1 MATLTQTL
9 TLKDKFSSSLNSINN
24 TIDRTIGKFSDL
36 DRRVKKMTQ
45 TATIK
50 VKADMPK
57 NLTAPKAS
65 SPVTPKPVA
74 PKASSP
80 VTPKPVAPKASSPVT
95 PKLPST
101 GPLVGGLGAATSML
115 GRMTSISRALNFMV
129 AIQALRQMA
138 NLMSG
143 LIKSGDEYIQTMAR
157 LKTIEDGSK
166 TGQELQDSIMAAAQ
180 RSRTGFGIMADSVA
194 KLRSQAGEA
203 FKSNDE
209 AIAFAE
215 QLNKLYKIGGASLE
229 QQKAGTLQITQ
240 ALASGVLRGDEF
252 NSMMENAPL
261 VAQKLARHL
270 GVSVGQLRGMAKDGQ
285 LTGDIL
291 KSALLGS
298 AVETNAEFAKMPMT
312 FSDMMTQVGNVAS
325 YAFQPLIQAWQEF
338 INSTAGQNFMAGLE
352 TAMFAIGQIA
362 LWLFHLFVAGWNWV
376 TENINIVMTA
386 LTLLAAVAL
395 IAGVAMFVAGLMAGA
410 PWALL
415 MLILIGVIGIALLIG
430 MALNAM
436 GISFLDVAAAIVA
449 AFVFV
454 GTVVYDI
461 IMFVINLVM
470 YMIAPIVNLFIGIYN
485 IGVAIAEFLRNVF
498 KHPIYSIRKL
508 FYNLIRTVL
517 DYFATFVDGVVNV
530 AQSIGNAFIAGAN
543 IAIKAINWIID
554 ALNKIPGVNLG
565 KVGEMSYMSNDGS
578 FANGIRAMGEM
589 FNPGEAPDDYESFDG
604 MRANMMTPGGLWDG
618 MKNPFSTA
626 GNAFS
631 GTKAFGQGIGD
642 AMQGFADKMKGQ
654 DELASKFD
662 QMNQTPAGA
671 GAPSGGAG
679 GLGDKLGKGKNI
691 GNVGKIEDEVKLKD
705 EDIKMMRDVAERK
718 YIIDY
723 QVLTPQVSV
732 NYESKNSATEQD
744 INDLVGKIEEKIIGL
759 VDSDLGIA

>member
-1 MATLTQTL
+1 MTTLMQTL
-9 TLKDKFSSSLNSINN
+9 ALRDNFSSPLNRINS
-24 TIDRTIGKFSDL
+24 TINRTIAKFGEL

-57 NLTAPKAS
+57 NLTAPKATS
-65 SPVTPKPVA
+65 PVA
-74 PKASSP
+74 PKMA
-80 VTPKPVAPKASSPVT
+80 TPIA
-95 PKLPST
+95 PKLPSA
-101 GPLVGGLGAATSML
+101 GPLVGGLGVATSML

-143 LIKSGDEYIQTMAR
+143 LIKSGDDYIQTMAR

-180 RSRTGFGIMADSVA
+180 RSRTGFGIMADSVD
-194 KLRSQAGEA
+194 KLRLQAGEA

-312 FSDMMTQVGNVAS
+312 FADMMTQVGNVAS

-362 LWLFHLFVAGWNWV
+362 MWLFNLFVAGWDWV
-376 TENINIVMTA
+376 TEHANFVITAFEILATVGIIAGLAVAAAWAIANWQILLIIAIVIAIATA
-386 LTLLAAVAL
+386 LSEL
-395 IAGVAMFVAGLMAGA
+395 
-410 PWALL
+410 
-415 MLILIGVIGIALLIG
+415 
-430 MALNAM
+430 
-436 GISFLDVAAAIVA
+436 GISFVDVAA
-449 AFVFV
+449 
-454 GTVVYDI
+454 TI
-461 IMFVINLVM
+461 ISMFVYIGETVYNVILF
-470 YMIAPIVNLFIGIYN
+470 IINLFIFLGSVIINVFIGIWN
-485 IGVAIAEFLRNVF
+485 AVITVAEAIANTFLMAVWAV
-498 KHPIYSIRKL
+498 KKA
-508 FYNLIRTVL
+508 
-517 DYFATFVDGVVNV
+517 FATLAKAVLGAFASVADGAANV
-530 AQSIGNAFIAGAN
+530 ATAIGNAFIAGAN
-543 IAIKAINWIID
+543 MAIKAINWIIK
-554 ALNKIPGVNLG
+554 ALNKIPGVKLG
-565 KVGEMSYMSNDGS
+565 TVGQIGAMSYNGGLGNSIRGLADGLDPGSAPEKVS
-578 FANGIRAMGEM
+578 FA
-589 FNPGEAPDDYESFDG
+589 
-604 MRANMMTPGGLWDG
+604 G
-618 MKNPFSTA
+618 MKGKSLELHNPTEGLKNPMLDSMA
-626 GNAFS
+626 AYQ
-631 GTKAFGQGIGD
+631 GTKNFFNGIGD

-732 NYESKNSATEQD
+732 KYESKNSATEQD
-744 INDLVGKIEEKIIGL
+744 IDDLVDRIEEKIVGL

>member
-1 MATLTQTL
+1 MATP
-9 TLKDKFSSSLNSINN
+9 I
-24 TIDRTIGKFSDL
+24 
-36 DRRVKKMTQ
+36 
-45 TATIK
+45 A
-50 VKADMPK
+50 
-57 NLTAPKAS
+57 
-65 SPVTPKPVA
+65 
-74 PKASSP
+74 
-80 VTPKPVAPKASSPVT
+80 

-101 GPLVGGLGAATSML
+101 GPLVGGLGVATSML

-143 LIKSGDEYIQTMAR
+143 LIKSGDDYIQTMAR

-312 FSDMMTQVGNVAS
+312 FADMMTQVGNVAS

-362 LWLFHLFVAGWNWV
+362 MWLFNLFVAGWNWV
-376 TENINIVMTA
+376 TEHANFVITAFELLATVGVIAGLAVAAAWAIANWQILLIIAIVIAIATA
-386 LTLLAAVAL
+386 LSELGISFVDVAATIISMFVYIGETVYNVILFIINLFIFLGSLIINVFIGIWNAVITVAEAIANTFLMAVWAVKKAFATLAKAVLGAFAAVAD
-395 IAGVAMFVAGLMAGA
+395 GA
-410 PWALL
+410 A
-415 MLILIGVIGIALLIG
+415 
-430 MALNAM
+430 
-436 GISFLDVAAAIVA
+436 
-449 AFVFV
+449 
-454 GTVVYDI
+454 
-461 IMFVINLVM
+461 
-470 YMIAPIVNLFIGIYN
+470 
-485 IGVAIAEFLRNVF
+485 
-498 KHPIYSIRKL
+498 
-508 FYNLIRTVL
+508 
-517 DYFATFVDGVVNV
+517 NV
-530 AQSIGNAFIAGAN
+530 ATAIGNAFIAGAN
-543 IAIKAINWIID
+543 MAIKAINWIIK

-565 KVGEMSYMSNDGS
+565 TVGEIGTMSYNGGLGSSIRGLADGLDPGSAPEKVS
-578 FANGIRAMGEM
+578 FA
-589 FNPGEAPDDYESFDG
+589 
-604 MRANMMTPGGLWDG
+604 G
-618 MKNPFSTA
+618 MKGKGLELHNPTEGLKNPLLDSATA
-626 GNAFS
+626 YQK
-631 GTKAFGQGIGD
+631 TKNFFNGIGD
-642 AMQGFADKMKGQ
+642 AMKGFGDKMKQQ

-662 QMNQTPAGA
+662 KMNQTPAGA

-679 GLGDKLGKGKNI
+679 GLSDKLGKGKNI

-732 NYESKNSATEQD
+732 KYESKNSATEQD
-744 INDLVGKIEEKIIGL
+744 IDDLVDRIEEKIVGL

>member
-1 MATLTQTL
+1 MTTLMQTL
-9 TLKDKFSSSLNSINN
+9 ALRDNFSSPLNRINS
-24 TIDRTIGKFSDL
+24 TINRTIAKFGEL

-57 NLTAPKAS
+57 NFTAPKATS
-65 SPVTPKPVA
+65 PVA
-74 PKASSP
+74 PKMA
-80 VTPKPVAPKASSPVT
+80 TPIA

-101 GPLVGGLGAATSML
+101 GPLVGGLGVATSML

-157 LKTIEDGSK
+157 LKTIEDGTK

-270 GVSVGQLRGMAKDGQ
+270 GVSVGQLRAMAKDGQ

-312 FSDMMTQVGNVAS
+312 FADMMTQVGNVAS

-362 LWLFHLFVAGWNWV
+362 MWLFNLFVAGWNWV
-376 TENINIVMTA
+376 TENINFVITA
-386 LTLLAAVAL
+386 FEVLATVGVIAGLAVAAAWAIANWQILL
-395 IAGVAMFVAGLMAGA
+395 I
-410 PWALL
+410 
-415 MLILIGVIGIALLIG
+415 IGIVIAIAAALSE
-430 MALNAM
+430 M
-436 GISFLDVAAAIVA
+436 GISFVDVAATIISM
-449 AFVFV
+449 FVYI
-454 GTVVYDI
+454 GETVYNFI
-461 IMFVINLVM
+461 LFVINLFILLGSIIINV
-470 YMIAPIVNLFIGIYN
+470 FIGIWN
-485 IGVAIAEFLRNVF
+485 AVITVAEAIANTFLAAVWAV
-498 KHPIYSIRKL
+498 KKA
-508 FYNLIRTVL
+508 
-517 DYFATFVDGVVNV
+517 FATLAKAVLGAFAAVADGAANV
-530 AQSIGNAFIAGAN
+530 ATAIGNAFIAGAN
-543 IAIKAINWIID
+543 MAIKAINWIIK
-554 ALNKIPGVNLG
+554 ALNKIPGVKLG
-565 KVGEMSYMSNDGS
+565 TVGEIGAMSYN
-578 FANGIRAMGEM
+578 
-589 FNPGEAPDDYESFDG
+589 
-604 MRANMMTPGGLWDG
+604 GGLGNSIRGLADG
-618 MKNPFSTA
+618 LDPGAAPEKVSFGGLKGKELELHNPTEGLKNPMLDSMA
-626 GNAFS
+626 AYQ
-631 GTKAFGQGIGD
+631 GTKNFFNGIGD
-642 AMQGFADKMKGQ
+642 AMKGFGDKMKKQ

-732 NYESKNSATEQD
+732 KYESKNSATEQD
-744 INDLVGKIEEKIIGL
+744 IDDLVDRIEEKIVGL

>member
-1 MATLTQTL
+1 MTTLMQTL
-9 TLKDKFSSSLNSINN
+9 ALRDNFSSPLNRINS
-24 TIDRTIGKFSDL
+24 TINRTIAKFGEL

-57 NLTAPKAS
+57 NFTAPKATS
-65 SPVTPKPVA
+65 PVA
-74 PKASSP
+74 PKM
-80 VTPKPVAPKASSPVT
+80 APPIA

-143 LIKSGDEYIQTMAR
+143 LIKSGDDYIQTMAR

-312 FSDMMTQVGNVAS
+312 FADMMTQVGNVAT

-362 LWLFHLFVAGWNWV
+362 MWLFNLFVAGWNWV
-376 TENINIVMTA
+376 TENINFVITAFELLATVGVIAGLAVAAAWAIANWQILLIIAIVIAIATA
-386 LTLLAAVAL
+386 LSEL
-395 IAGVAMFVAGLMAGA
+395 
-410 PWALL
+410 
-415 MLILIGVIGIALLIG
+415 
-430 MALNAM
+430 
-436 GISFLDVAAAIVA
+436 GISFVDVAA
-449 AFVFV
+449 
-454 GTVVYDI
+454 TI
-461 IMFVINLVM
+461 ISMFVYIGETVYNVILF
-470 YMIAPIVNLFIGIYN
+470 IINLFIFLGSLIINVFIGIWN
-485 IGVAIAEFLRNVF
+485 AVITVAEAIANTFLMAVWAV
-498 KHPIYSIRKL
+498 KKA
-508 FYNLIRTVL
+508 
-517 DYFATFVDGVVNV
+517 FATFAKAVLGAFAVVADGAANV
-530 AQSIGNAFIAGAN
+530 ATAIGNAFIAGAN
-543 IAIKAINWIID
+543 MAIKAINWIIK
-554 ALNKIPGVNLG
+554 AINKIPGAPKIG
-565 KVGEMSYMSNDGS
+565 EVGEIGAMSYNGGLGSSIRGLADGLDPGSAPEKVS
-578 FANGIRAMGEM
+578 FA
-589 FNPGEAPDDYESFDG
+589 
-604 MRANMMTPGGLWDG
+604 G
-618 MKNPFSTA
+618 MKGKSLELHNPTEGLKNPMLDSMA
-626 GNAFS
+626 AYQ
-631 GTKAFGQGIGD
+631 GTKNFFNAIGD
-642 AMQGFADKMKGQ
+642 AMKGFGDKMKKQ

-662 QMNQTPAGA
+662 QANQTPAGA
-671 GAPSGGAG
+671 GAPEGGG
-679 GLGDKLGKGKNI
+679 GGGKGLGDKLGKGKNI

-732 NYESKNSATEQD
+732 KYESKNSATEQD
-744 INDLVGKIEEKIIGL
+744 IDDLVDRIEEKIVGL

>member
-24 TIDRTIGKFSDL
+24 TIDRTIGKFSEL

-57 NLTAPKAS
+57 NLTAPKATS
-65 SPVTPKPVA
+65 PVA
-74 PKASSP
+74 PKMA
-80 VTPKPVAPKASSPVT
+80 TPIA

-101 GPLVGGLGAATSML
+101 GPLVGGLGVATSML

-166 TGQELQDSIMAAAQ
+166 TGQELQDGIMAAAQ

-270 GVSVGQLRGMAKDGQ
+270 GVSVGQLRAMAKDGQ
-285 LTGDIL
+285 LTGDTL
-291 KSALLGS
+291 KNALLGS

-312 FSDMMTQVGNVAS
+312 FADMMTQVGNVAS

-362 LWLFHLFVAGWNWV
+362 LWLFNLFVAGWNWV

-386 LTLLAAVAL
+386 LILLSAVAL

-410 PWALL
+410 PWAWL

-430 MALNAM
+430 TALNAM

-454 GTVVYDI
+454 GTIVYDI

-470 YMIAPIVNLFIGIYN
+470 YMIAPIVNFFIAIYN

-508 FYNLIRTVL
+508 FYNLVRTVL
-517 DYFATFVDGVVNV
+517 DYFASFVDGVVNV

-565 KVGEMSYMSNDGS
+565 KVGEMGYMSNDGS

-631 GTKAFGQGIGD
+631 GTKAFGQGVGD

-732 NYESKNSATEQD
+732 KYESKNSATEQD
-744 INDLVGKIEEKIIGL
+744 INDLVGKIEEKIVGL

>member
-1 MATLTQTL
+1 MTTLMQTL
-9 TLKDKFSSSLNSINN
+9 ALRDNFSSPLNRINS
-24 TIDRTIGKFSDL
+24 TINRTIAKFGEL

-57 NLTAPKAS
+57 NFTAPKAT
-65 SPVTPKPVA
+65 SPVVPKMA
-74 PKASSP
+74 PPIA
-80 VTPKPVAPKASSPVT
+80 

-143 LIKSGDEYIQTMAR
+143 LIKSGDDYIQTMAR

-194 KLRSQAGEA
+194 KLRLQAGEA

-270 GVSVGQLRGMAKDGQ
+270 GVSVGQLRAMAKDGQ
-285 LTGDIL
+285 LTGDTL
-291 KSALLGS
+291 KNALLGS

-312 FSDMMTQVGNVAS
+312 FADMMTQVGNVAS

-362 LWLFHLFVAGWNWV
+362 LWLFNLFVAGWDWV
-376 TENINIVMTA
+376 TEHANFVITAFEVLATVGVIAGLAVAAAWAIAYWQILLIIAIVIAIAAALSELGISFVDVAATIISMFVYIGETVYNVILFIINLFIFLGSVIINVFIGIWNAVITVAEAIANTFLMA
-386 LTLLAAVAL
+386 VWAVKKAFANLAKAVLGAFAAVAD
-395 IAGVAMFVAGLMAGA
+395 GA
-410 PWALL
+410 A
-415 MLILIGVIGIALLIG
+415 
-430 MALNAM
+430 
-436 GISFLDVAAAIVA
+436 
-449 AFVFV
+449 
-454 GTVVYDI
+454 
-461 IMFVINLVM
+461 
-470 YMIAPIVNLFIGIYN
+470 
-485 IGVAIAEFLRNVF
+485 
-498 KHPIYSIRKL
+498 
-508 FYNLIRTVL
+508 
-517 DYFATFVDGVVNV
+517 NV
-530 AQSIGNAFIAGAN
+530 ATAIGNAFIAGAN
-543 IAIKAINWIID
+543 MAIKAINWIIK
-554 ALNKIPGVNLG
+554 AINKIPGAPKIG
-565 KVGEMSYMSNDGS
+565 EVGEIGAMSYNGGLGNSIRGLADGLDPGFAPEKVS
-578 FANGIRAMGEM
+578 FA
-589 FNPGEAPDDYESFDG
+589 
-604 MRANMMTPGGLWDG
+604 G
-618 MKNPFSTA
+618 MKGLELHNPTEGLKNPLLDSA
-626 GNAFS
+626 AAYQ
-631 GTKAFGQGIGD
+631 GTKNFFNGIGD
-642 AMQGFADKMKGQ
+642 AMKGFGDKMKKQ

-662 QMNQTPAGA
+662 QANQTPAGA

-744 INDLVGKIEEKIIGL
+744 INDLVGKIEDKIVGL
-759 VDSDLGIA
+759 VNSDLGIA

>member
-1 MATLTQTL
+1 MTTLMQTL
-9 TLKDKFSSSLNSINN
+9 ALRDNFSNPLNRINS
-24 TIDRTIGKFSDL
+24 TINRTIAKFGEL

-57 NLTAPKAS
+57 NLTAPKVS
-65 SPVTPKPVA
+65 SPVA
-74 PKASSP
+74 PKMA
-80 VTPKPVAPKASSPVT
+80 TPIA
-95 PKLPST
+95 PKLPSP
-101 GPLVGGLGAATSML
+101 GPLVGGLGVATSML

-143 LIKSGDEYIQTMAR
+143 LIKSGDDYIQTMAR

-194 KLRSQAGEA
+194 KLRSQAREA

-312 FSDMMTQVGNVAS
+312 FADMMTQVGNVAS

-362 LWLFHLFVAGWNWV
+362 LWLFNLFVAGWNWV
-376 TENINIVMTA
+376 TEHANFVITAFELLATVGVIAGLAVAAAWAIANWQILLIIAIVIAIAGALSELGISFVDVAATIISMFVYIGETVYNVILFIINLFIFLGSVIINVFIGIWNAVITVAEAIANTFLMA
-386 LTLLAAVAL
+386 VWAVKKAFATLAKAVLGAFAAVAD
-395 IAGVAMFVAGLMAGA
+395 GA
-410 PWALL
+410 A
-415 MLILIGVIGIALLIG
+415 
-430 MALNAM
+430 
-436 GISFLDVAAAIVA
+436 
-449 AFVFV
+449 
-454 GTVVYDI
+454 
-461 IMFVINLVM
+461 
-470 YMIAPIVNLFIGIYN
+470 
-485 IGVAIAEFLRNVF
+485 
-498 KHPIYSIRKL
+498 
-508 FYNLIRTVL
+508 
-517 DYFATFVDGVVNV
+517 NV
-530 AQSIGNAFIAGAN
+530 ATAIGNAFIAGAN
-543 IAIKAINWIID
+543 MAIKAINWIIK
-554 ALNKIPGVNLG
+554 AINKIPGAPKIG
-565 KVGEMSYMSNDGS
+565 EVGQIGAMSYNGGLGNSIRGLADGLDPGSAPEKVS
-578 FANGIRAMGEM
+578 FA
-589 FNPGEAPDDYESFDG
+589 
-604 MRANMMTPGGLWDG
+604 G
-618 MKNPFSTA
+618 MKGKGLELHNPTEGLKNPLLDSVA
-626 GNAFS
+626 AYQ
-631 GTKAFGQGIGD
+631 GTKNFFNGIGD
-642 AMQGFADKMKGQ
+642 AMKGFGDKMKKQ

-662 QMNQTPAGA
+662 QMNQTPTGA

>member
-1 MATLTQTL
+1 MTTLMQTL
-9 TLKDKFSSSLNSINN
+9 ALRDNFSSPLNRINS
-24 TIDRTIGKFSDL
+24 TINRTIAKFGEL

-57 NLTAPKAS
+57 NFTAPKAT
-65 SPVTPKPVA
+65 SPVVPKMA
-74 PKASSP
+74 PPIA
-80 VTPKPVAPKASSPVT
+80 

-143 LIKSGDEYIQTMAR
+143 LIKSGDDYIQTMAR

-312 FSDMMTQVGNVAS
+312 FADMMTQVGNVAT

-352 TAMFAIGQIA
+352 TAMFATGQIA
-362 LWLFHLFVAGWNWV
+362 LWLFNLFVTGWDWV
-376 TENINIVMTA
+376 TEHANFVITAFEVLATVGVIAGLAVAAAWAIANWQILLIIAIVIAIAAALSELGISFVDVAATIISMFVYIGETVYNVILFIINLFIFLGSLIINVFIGIWNAVITVAEAIANTFLMA
-386 LTLLAAVAL
+386 VWAVKKAFATLAKAVLGAFAAVAD
-395 IAGVAMFVAGLMAGA
+395 GA
-410 PWALL
+410 A
-415 MLILIGVIGIALLIG
+415 
-430 MALNAM
+430 
-436 GISFLDVAAAIVA
+436 
-449 AFVFV
+449 
-454 GTVVYDI
+454 
-461 IMFVINLVM
+461 
-470 YMIAPIVNLFIGIYN
+470 
-485 IGVAIAEFLRNVF
+485 
-498 KHPIYSIRKL
+498 
-508 FYNLIRTVL
+508 
-517 DYFATFVDGVVNV
+517 NV
-530 AQSIGNAFIAGAN
+530 ATAIGNAFIAGAN
-543 IAIKAINWIID
+543 MAIKAINWIIK
-554 ALNKIPGVNLG
+554 ALNKIPGVKLG
-565 KVGEMSYMSNDGS
+565 TVGEIGAMSYNGGLGNSIRGLADGLDPGSAPEKVS
-578 FANGIRAMGEM
+578 FA
-589 FNPGEAPDDYESFDG
+589 
-604 MRANMMTPGGLWDG
+604 G
-618 MKNPFSTA
+618 MKGKGLELHNPTEGLKNPLLDSA
-626 GNAFS
+626 VAYQ
-631 GTKAFGQGIGD
+631 GTKNFFNGIGD
-642 AMQGFADKMKGQ
+642 AMKGFGDKMKKQ

-732 NYESKNSATEQD
+732 KYESKNSATEQD
-744 INDLVGKIEEKIIGL
+744 IDDLVDRIEEKIVGL

>member
-1 MATLTQTL
+1 MTTLMQTL
-9 TLKDKFSSSLNSINN
+9 ALRDNFSSPLNRINS
-24 TIDRTIGKFSDL
+24 TINRTIAKFGEL

-57 NLTAPKAS
+57 NFTAPKATS
-65 SPVTPKPVA
+65 PVA
-74 PKASSP
+74 PKM
-80 VTPKPVAPKASSPVT
+80 APPIA

-143 LIKSGDEYIQTMAR
+143 LIKSGDDYIQTMAR

-312 FSDMMTQVGNVAS
+312 FADMMTQVGNVAS

-362 LWLFHLFVAGWNWV
+362 LWLFNLFVAGWDWV
-376 TENINIVMTA
+376 TEHANFVITAFEILATVGVIAGLAVAAAWAIANWQILLIIAIVIAIAAALSELGISFVDVAATIISMFVYIGETVYNVILFIINLFIFLGSLIINVFIGIWNAVITVAEAIANTFLMA
-386 LTLLAAVAL
+386 VWAVKKAFATLAKAVLGAFAAVAD
-395 IAGVAMFVAGLMAGA
+395 GA
-410 PWALL
+410 A
-415 MLILIGVIGIALLIG
+415 
-430 MALNAM
+430 
-436 GISFLDVAAAIVA
+436 
-449 AFVFV
+449 
-454 GTVVYDI
+454 
-461 IMFVINLVM
+461 
-470 YMIAPIVNLFIGIYN
+470 
-485 IGVAIAEFLRNVF
+485 
-498 KHPIYSIRKL
+498 
-508 FYNLIRTVL
+508 
-517 DYFATFVDGVVNV
+517 NV
-530 AQSIGNAFIAGAN
+530 AKSIGNAFIAGAN
-543 IAIKAINWIID
+543 MAIKAINWIIK

-565 KVGEMSYMSNDGS
+565 TVGEIGAMSYNGGLGSSIRGLADGLDPGSAPEKVS
-578 FANGIRAMGEM
+578 FA
-589 FNPGEAPDDYESFDG
+589 
-604 MRANMMTPGGLWDG
+604 G
-618 MKNPFSTA
+618 MKGKGLELHNPTEGLKNPLLDSATA
-626 GNAFS
+626 YQ
-631 GTKAFGQGIGD
+631 GTKNFFNGIGD
-642 AMQGFADKMKGQ
+642 AMKGFGDKMKKQ

-662 QMNQTPAGA
+662 QMNQTPTGA

-744 INDLVGKIEEKIIGL
+744 INELVGKIEEKIIGL

>member
-65 SPVTPKPVA
+65 SPVA
-74 PKASSP
+74 PKTA
-80 VTPKPVAPKASSPVT
+80 TPAA

-101 GPLVGGLGAATSML
+101 GPLVGGLGVATSML
-115 GRMTSISRALNFMV
+115 GRMVSISRALNFMV

-143 LIKSGDEYIQTMAR
+143 LIKSGDDYIQTMAR
-157 LKTIEDGSK
+157 LKTIEDGTR
-166 TGQELQDSIMAAAQ
+166 TGQELKDGIMAAAQ

-270 GVSVGQLRGMAKDGQ
+270 GVSVGQLRAMAKDGQ

-291 KSALLGS
+291 KSTLLGS

-312 FSDMMTQVGNVAS
+312 FADMMTQVGNVAS

-362 LWLFHLFVAGWNWV
+362 LWLFNLFVAGWNWV
-376 TENINIVMTA
+376 TENIDFVITA
-386 LTLLAAVAL
+386 LELLATVAAW
-395 IAGVAMFVAGLMAGA
+395 AGYVAFVA
-410 PWALL
+410 WALANWPLLL
-415 MLILIGVIGIALLIG
+415 MIGIVLLISKVL
-430 MALNAM
+430 ADM
-436 GISFLDVAAAIVA
+436 GVSFADVAA
-449 AFVFV
+449 
-454 GTVVYDI
+454 TI
-461 IMFVINLVM
+461 IMMIVYIAEAAYNNIQFVINLFV
-470 YMIAPIVNLFIGIYN
+470 
-485 IGVAIAEFLRNVF
+485 FLGSVVINVF
-498 KHPIYSIRKL
+498 TWLHNAGIDVSDAIG
-508 FYNLIRTVL
+508 N
-517 DYFATFVDGVVNV
+517 TFVAVVWAIKKAFYDFAKGVLNGFAKVADGAANV
-530 AQSIGNAFIAGAN
+530 AKEIGNAFIAGAN
-543 IAIKAINWIID
+543 KAIKAINWIIK

-565 KVGEMSYMSNDGS
+565 TVGEIGAMSYN
-578 FANGIRAMGEM
+578 
-589 FNPGEAPDDYESFDG
+589 
-604 MRANMMTPGGLWDG
+604 GGLGNSIRGLADG
-618 MKNPFSTA
+618 LDPGPVPVKASFGGIKRKGLELHNPTEGLKDPMIDSVAAYQKTKNFF
-626 GNAFS
+626 N
-631 GTKAFGQGIGD
+631 GIGD
-642 AMQGFADKMKGQ
+642 AMKGFGDKMKQQ

-662 QMNQTPAGA
+662 QANQTPAGA
-671 GAPSGGAG
+671 GAPDGGG
-679 GLGDKLGKGKNI
+679 KGLGDKLGKGKNI

-723 QVLTPQVSV
+723 QVLIPQVSV

-744 INDLVGKIEEKIIGL
+744 IDDLVDRIEEKIVGL

>member
-1 MATLTQTL
+1 MTTLMQTL
-9 TLKDKFSSSLNSINN
+9 ALRDNFSSPLNRINN
-24 TIDRTIGKFSDL
+24 TINRTIAKFGEL

-50 VKADMPK
+50 VKADMP
-57 NLTAPKAS
+57 NNFTAPKAT
-65 SPVTPKPVA
+65 SPVVPKMA
-74 PKASSP
+74 PPIA
-80 VTPKPVAPKASSPVT
+80 

-143 LIKSGDEYIQTMAR
+143 LIKSGDDYIQTMAR

-270 GVSVGQLRGMAKDGQ
+270 GVSVGQLRAMAKDGQ
-285 LTGDIL
+285 LTGDTL
-291 KSALLGS
+291 KNALLGS

-312 FSDMMTQVGNVAS
+312 FADMMTQVGNVAT

-362 LWLFHLFVAGWNWV
+362 MWLFNLFVAGWDWV
-376 TENINIVMTA
+376 TEHANFVITAFELLATVGVIAGLAVAAAWAIANWQILLIIAIVIAIAAALSELGISFVDVAATIISMFVYIGETVYNVILFIINLFIFLGSLIINVFIGIWNAVITVAEAIANTFLMA
-386 LTLLAAVAL
+386 VWAVKKAFATLAKAVLGAFAAVAD
-395 IAGVAMFVAGLMAGA
+395 GA
-410 PWALL
+410 A
-415 MLILIGVIGIALLIG
+415 
-430 MALNAM
+430 
-436 GISFLDVAAAIVA
+436 
-449 AFVFV
+449 
-454 GTVVYDI
+454 
-461 IMFVINLVM
+461 
-470 YMIAPIVNLFIGIYN
+470 
-485 IGVAIAEFLRNVF
+485 
-498 KHPIYSIRKL
+498 
-508 FYNLIRTVL
+508 
-517 DYFATFVDGVVNV
+517 NV
-530 AQSIGNAFIAGAN
+530 ATAIGNAFIAGAN
-543 IAIKAINWIID
+543 MAIKAINWIIK
-554 ALNKIPGVNLG
+554 AINKIPGAPKIG
-565 KVGEMSYMSNDGS
+565 EVGEIGAMSYNGGLGNSIRGLADGLDPGAAPEKVS
-578 FANGIRAMGEM
+578 FA
-589 FNPGEAPDDYESFDG
+589 
-604 MRANMMTPGGLWDG
+604 G
-618 MKNPFSTA
+618 MKGKSLELHNPTEGLKNPMLDSMA
-626 GNAFS
+626 AYQ
-631 GTKAFGQGIGD
+631 GTKNFFNGIGD
-642 AMQGFADKMKGQ
+642 AMKGFGDKMKKQ

-662 QMNQTPAGA
+662 QANQTPAGA
-671 GAPSGGAG
+671 GAPDGGG
-679 GLGDKLGKGKNI
+679 GGGKGLGDKLGKGKNI

-718 YIIDY
+718 FIIDY

-732 NYESKNSATEQD
+732 KYESKNSATEQD
-744 INDLVGKIEEKIIGL
+744 IDDLVDRIEEKIVGL

>member
-1 MATLTQTL
+1 MATLMQTL
-9 TLKDKFSSSLNSINN
+9 ALRDNFSSPLNRINS
-24 TIDRTIGKFSDL
+24 TINRTIAKFGEL

-57 NLTAPKAS
+57 NFTAPKATS
-65 SPVTPKPVA
+65 PVA
-74 PKASSP
+74 PKMA
-80 VTPKPVAPKASSPVT
+80 TPIA

-101 GPLVGGLGAATSML
+101 GPLVGGLGVATSML

-143 LIKSGDEYIQTMAR
+143 LIKSGDDYIQTMAR

-270 GVSVGQLRGMAKDGQ
+270 GVSVGQLRAMAKDGQ

-312 FSDMMTQVGNVAS
+312 FADMMTQVGNVAS

-362 LWLFHLFVAGWNWV
+362 LWLFNLFVAGWNWV
-376 TENINIVMTA
+376 TENINFVITA
-386 LTLLAAVAL
+386 LIMVATVATIVGIAIF
-395 IAGVAMFVAGLMAGA
+395 IAGMIAQA
-410 PWALL
+410 PWALVYL
-415 MLILIGVIGIALLIG
+415 VMIGIIAVALLIAT
-430 MALNAM
+430 ALNAM

-454 GTVVYDI
+454 GTIVYDI

-470 YMIAPIVNLFIGIYN
+470 YMIAPIVNLFIAIYN
-485 IGVAIAEFLRNVF
+485 IGLAVAEFLRNVF

-508 FYNLIRTVL
+508 FYNLVRTVL
-517 DYFATFVDGVVNV
+517 DYFASFVDGVVNV

-543 IAIKAINWIID
+543 MAIKAINWIID

-565 KVGEMSYMSNDGS
+565 KVGEMGYMSNDGS

-604 MRANMMTPGGLWDG
+604 MRANMITPGSLWDG
-618 MKNPFSTA
+618 MANPFSTA

-631 GTKAFGQGIGD
+631 GTKAFGQGVGD

-662 QMNQTPAGA
+662 QMNQTPSGA
-671 GAPSGGAG
+671 GVPSGGAG

>member
-1 MATLTQTL
+1 MTTLMQTL
-9 TLKDKFSSSLNSINN
+9 ALRDNFSSPLNRINS
-24 TIDRTIGKFSDL
+24 TINRTIAKFGEL

-57 NLTAPKAS
+57 NFTAPKAT
-65 SPVTPKPVA
+65 SPVVPKMA
-74 PKASSP
+74 PPIA
-80 VTPKPVAPKASSPVT
+80 

-143 LIKSGDEYIQTMAR
+143 LIKSGDDYIQTMAR

-312 FSDMMTQVGNVAS
+312 FADMMTQVGNVAS

-362 LWLFHLFVAGWNWV
+362 LWLFNLFVAGWDWV
-376 TENINIVMTA
+376 TEHANFVIIAFENLATVGVIAGLAVAAAWAIANWQILLIIAIVIAIAAALSELGISFVDVAATIISMFVYIGETVYNVILFIINLFIFLGSLIINVFIGIWNAVITVAEAIANTFLMA
-386 LTLLAAVAL
+386 VWAVKKAFATLAKAVLGAFAAVAD
-395 IAGVAMFVAGLMAGA
+395 GA
-410 PWALL
+410 A
-415 MLILIGVIGIALLIG
+415 
-430 MALNAM
+430 
-436 GISFLDVAAAIVA
+436 
-449 AFVFV
+449 
-454 GTVVYDI
+454 
-461 IMFVINLVM
+461 
-470 YMIAPIVNLFIGIYN
+470 
-485 IGVAIAEFLRNVF
+485 
-498 KHPIYSIRKL
+498 
-508 FYNLIRTVL
+508 
-517 DYFATFVDGVVNV
+517 NV
-530 AQSIGNAFIAGAN
+530 ATAIGNAFIAGAN
-543 IAIKAINWIID
+543 MAIKAINWIIK
-554 ALNKIPGVNLG
+554 ALNKIPGVKLG
-565 KVGEMSYMSNDGS
+565 TVGEIGAMSYNGGLGNSIRGLADGLDPGSAPEKVS
-578 FANGIRAMGEM
+578 FA
-589 FNPGEAPDDYESFDG
+589 
-604 MRANMMTPGGLWDG
+604 G
-618 MKNPFSTA
+618 MKGKGLELHNPTEGLKNPLLDSA
-626 GNAFS
+626 AAYQ
-631 GTKAFGQGIGD
+631 GTKNFFNGIGD
-642 AMQGFADKMKGQ
+642 AMKGFGDKMKKQ

-671 GAPSGGAG
+671 GAPDGGG
-679 GLGDKLGKGKNI
+679 GGGKGLGDKLGKGKNI

-732 NYESKNSATEQD
+732 KYESKNSATEQD
-744 INDLVGKIEEKIIGL
+744 IDDLVDRIEEKIVGL

>member
-1 MATLTQTL
+1 MTTLMQTL
-9 TLKDKFSSSLNSINN
+9 ALRDNFSSPLNRINS
-24 TIDRTIGKFSDL
+24 TINRTIAKFGEL

-57 NLTAPKAS
+57 NFTAPKATS
-65 SPVTPKPVA
+65 PVA
-74 PKASSP
+74 PK
-80 VTPKPVAPKASSPVT
+80 TAPPIA

-101 GPLVGGLGAATSML
+101 GPLIGGLGAATSML

-143 LIKSGDEYIQTMAR
+143 LIKSGDDYIQTMAR

-312 FSDMMTQVGNVAS
+312 FADMMTQVGNVAT

-362 LWLFHLFVAGWNWV
+362 MWLFNLFVAGWDWV
-376 TENINIVMTA
+376 TEHANFVITA
-386 LTLLAAVAL
+386 FEILATVGVIAGLAVA
-395 IAGVAMFVAGLMAGA
+395 AAWAMAN
-410 PWALL
+410 WQ
-415 MLILIGVIGIALLIG
+415 ILLIIAIVIAIAA
-430 MALNAM
+430 ALSEM
-436 GISFLDVAAAIVA
+436 GISFVDVAA
-449 AFVFV
+449 
-454 GTVVYDI
+454 TI
-461 IMFVINLVM
+461 ISMFVYIGETVYNVILF
-470 YMIAPIVNLFIGIYN
+470 IINLFIFLGSLIINVFIGIWN
-485 IGVAIAEFLRNVF
+485 AVITVAEAIANTFLMAVWAV
-498 KHPIYSIRKL
+498 KKA
-508 FYNLIRTVL
+508 
-517 DYFATFVDGVVNV
+517 FATFAKAVLGAFAVVADGAANV
-530 AQSIGNAFIAGAN
+530 AKSIGNAFIAGAN
-543 IAIKAINWIID
+543 MAIKAINWIIK
-554 ALNKIPGVNLG
+554 ALNKIPGVKLG
-565 KVGEMSYMSNDGS
+565 IVGEIGAMSYNGGLGNSIRGLADGLDPGSAPEKVS
-578 FANGIRAMGEM
+578 FA
-589 FNPGEAPDDYESFDG
+589 
-604 MRANMMTPGGLWDG
+604 G
-618 MKNPFSTA
+618 MKGKGLELHNPTEGLKNPMLDSMA
-626 GNAFS
+626 AYQ
-631 GTKAFGQGIGD
+631 GTKNFFNGIGD
-642 AMQGFADKMKGQ
+642 AMKGFGDKMKKQ

-662 QMNQTPAGA
+662 QANQTPAGA
-671 GAPSGGAG
+671 GAPEGGG
-679 GLGDKLGKGKNI
+679 KGLGDKLGKGKNI

>member
-24 TIDRTIGKFSDL
+24 TIDRTIGKFSEL

-57 NLTAPKAS
+57 NLTAPKVAS
-65 SPVTPKPVA
+65 PVA
-74 PKASSP
+74 PKPA
-80 VTPKPVAPKASSPVT
+80 APIA
-95 PKLPST
+95 PKLPPT
-101 GPLVGGLGAATSML
+101 GPLIGGLGVATSML
-115 GRMTSISRALNFMV
+115 GRMASISRALNFMV

-143 LIKSGDEYIQTMAR
+143 LIKSGDDYIQTMAR

-180 RSRTGFGIMADSVA
+180 RSRTGFGIMSDSVA

-312 FSDMMTQVGNVAS
+312 FADMMTQVGNVAS

-362 LWLFHLFVAGWNWV
+362 MWLFNLFVAGWDWV
-376 TENINIVMTA
+376 TEHANFVITA
-386 LTLLAAVAL
+386 FEILATVGVIAGLAVAAAWA
-395 IAGVAMFVAGLMAGA
+395 IAN
-410 PWALL
+410 WQ
-415 MLILIGVIGIALLIG
+415 ILLIIAIVLAIAA
-430 MALNAM
+430 ALSEM
-436 GISFLDVAAAIVA
+436 GISFVDVAA
-449 AFVFV
+449 
-454 GTVVYDI
+454 TI
-461 IMFVINLVM
+461 ISMFVYIGETVYNVILF
-470 YMIAPIVNLFIGIYN
+470 IINLFIFLGSLIINVFIGIWN
-485 IGVAIAEFLRNVF
+485 AVITVAEAIANTFLMAVWAV
-498 KHPIYSIRKL
+498 KKA
-508 FYNLIRTVL
+508 
-517 DYFATFVDGVVNV
+517 FATFAKAVLGAFASVADGAANV
-530 AQSIGNAFIAGAN
+530 ATAIGNAFIAGAN
-543 IAIKAINWIID
+543 MAIKAINWIIR
-554 ALNKIPGVNLG
+554 AINKIPGAPKIG
-565 KVGEMSYMSNDGS
+565 EVGQIGAMSYN
-578 FANGIRAMGEM
+578 
-589 FNPGEAPDDYESFDG
+589 
-604 MRANMMTPGGLWDG
+604 GGLGNSIRGLADG
-618 MKNPFSTA
+618 LDPGPVPVKASFGGIKREGLELHNPTEGLKDPMIDSVA
-626 GNAFS
+626 AYQ
-631 GTKAFGQGIGD
+631 GTKNFFNGIGD
-642 AMQGFADKMKGQ
+642 AMKGFGDKMKKQ

-732 NYESKNSATEQD
+732 KYESKNSATEQD
-744 INDLVGKIEEKIIGL
+744 INDLVGKIEDKIIGL

>member
-1 MATLTQTL
+1 MTTLMQTL
-9 TLKDKFSSSLNSINN
+9 ALRDNFSSPLNRINS
-24 TIDRTIGKFSDL
+24 TINRTIAKFGEL

-57 NLTAPKAS
+57 NFTAPKATS
-65 SPVTPKPVA
+65 PVA
-74 PKASSP
+74 PKM
-80 VTPKPVAPKASSPVT
+80 APPIA

-143 LIKSGDEYIQTMAR
+143 LIKSGDDYIQTMAR

-194 KLRSQAGEA
+194 KLRLQAGEA

-270 GVSVGQLRGMAKDGQ
+270 GVSVGQLRAMAKDGQ

-291 KSALLGS
+291 KNALLGS

-312 FSDMMTQVGNVAS
+312 FADMMTQVGNVAS

-362 LWLFHLFVAGWNWV
+362 LWLFNLFVAGWDWV
-376 TENINIVMTA
+376 TEHANFVITAFELLATVGVIAGLAVAAAWAIANWQILLIIAIVIAIAGALSELGISFVDVAATIISMFVYIGETVYNVILFIINLFIFLGSVIINVFIGIWNAVITVAEAIANTFLMAVWAVKKAFATFA
-386 LTLLAAVAL
+386 KAVLGAFAAVAD
-395 IAGVAMFVAGLMAGA
+395 GA
-410 PWALL
+410 A
-415 MLILIGVIGIALLIG
+415 
-430 MALNAM
+430 
-436 GISFLDVAAAIVA
+436 
-449 AFVFV
+449 
-454 GTVVYDI
+454 
-461 IMFVINLVM
+461 
-470 YMIAPIVNLFIGIYN
+470 
-485 IGVAIAEFLRNVF
+485 
-498 KHPIYSIRKL
+498 
-508 FYNLIRTVL
+508 
-517 DYFATFVDGVVNV
+517 NV
-530 AQSIGNAFIAGAN
+530 ATAIGNAFIAGAN
-543 IAIKAINWIID
+543 MAIKAINWIIK
-554 ALNKIPGVNLG
+554 AINKIPGAPKIG
-565 KVGEMSYMSNDGS
+565 EVGEIGAMSYNGGLGSSIRGLADGLDPGSAPEKVS
-578 FANGIRAMGEM
+578 FA
-589 FNPGEAPDDYESFDG
+589 
-604 MRANMMTPGGLWDG
+604 G
-618 MKNPFSTA
+618 MKGKGLELHNPTEGLKNPMLDSMA
-626 GNAFS
+626 AYQ
-631 GTKAFGQGIGD
+631 GTKNFFNGIGD
-642 AMQGFADKMKGQ
+642 AMKGFGDKMKKQ

-662 QMNQTPAGA
+662 QMNQTPSGA
-671 GAPSGGAG
+671 GVPSGGAG

>member
-1 MATLTQTL
+1 MTTLMQTL
-9 TLKDKFSSSLNSINN
+9 ALRDNFSSPLNRINS
-24 TIDRTIGKFSDL
+24 TINRTIAKFGEL

-57 NLTAPKAS
+57 NLTAPKATS
-65 SPVTPKPVA
+65 PVA
-74 PKASSP
+74 PKMA
-80 VTPKPVAPKASSPVT
+80 TPIA

-101 GPLVGGLGAATSML
+101 GPLVGGLGVATSML

-194 KLRSQAGEA
+194 KLRLQAGEA

-270 GVSVGQLRGMAKDGQ
+270 GVSVGQLREMAKDGQ
-285 LTGDIL
+285 LTGDTL
-291 KSALLGS
+291 KNALLGS

-312 FSDMMTQVGNVAS
+312 FADMMTQVGNVAS

-362 LWLFHLFVAGWNWV
+362 LWLFNLFVAGWNWV
-376 TENINIVMTA
+376 TENINFVITA
-386 LTLLAAVAL
+386 LMMVATVATIVGIAIF
-395 IAGVAMFVAGLMAGA
+395 IAGMIAQA
-410 PWALL
+410 PWALVYL
-415 MLILIGVIGIALLIG
+415 VMIGIIAVALLIAT
-430 MALNAM
+430 ALNAM

-454 GTVVYDI
+454 GTIVYDI

-470 YMIAPIVNLFIGIYN
+470 YMIAPIVNFFIAIYN

-517 DYFATFVDGVVNV
+517 DYFASFVDGVVNV

-543 IAIKAINWIID
+543 MAIKAINWIIK
-554 ALNKIPGVNLG
+554 AINKIPGG
-565 KVGEMSYMSNDGS
+565 PKIGEVGEMGYMSNDGS

-589 FNPGEAPDDYESFDG
+589 FNPGEAPDDYEYFDG

-631 GTKAFGQGIGD
+631 GTKAFGQGVGD

>member
-1 MATLTQTL
+1 MTTLMQTL
-9 TLKDKFSSSLNSINN
+9 ALRDNFSSPLNRINS
-24 TIDRTIGKFSDL
+24 TINRTIAKFGEL

-57 NLTAPKAS
+57 NFTAPKATS
-65 SPVTPKPVA
+65 PVA
-74 PKASSP
+74 PKM
-80 VTPKPVAPKASSPVT
+80 APPIA

-143 LIKSGDEYIQTMAR
+143 LIKSGDDYIQTMAR

-270 GVSVGQLRGMAKDGQ
+270 GVSVGQLRGMTKDGQ

-312 FSDMMTQVGNVAS
+312 FADMMTQVGNVAS

-362 LWLFHLFVAGWNWV
+362 LWLFNLFVAGWDWV
-376 TENINIVMTA
+376 TEHANFVITAFEILATVGVIAGLAVAAAWAIANWQILLIIAIVIAIAAALSELGISFVDVAATIISMFVYIGETVYNVILFIINLFIFLGSLIINVFIGIWNAVITVAEAIANTFLMA
-386 LTLLAAVAL
+386 VWAVKKAFATLAKAVLGAFAAVAD
-395 IAGVAMFVAGLMAGA
+395 GA
-410 PWALL
+410 A
-415 MLILIGVIGIALLIG
+415 
-430 MALNAM
+430 
-436 GISFLDVAAAIVA
+436 
-449 AFVFV
+449 
-454 GTVVYDI
+454 
-461 IMFVINLVM
+461 
-470 YMIAPIVNLFIGIYN
+470 
-485 IGVAIAEFLRNVF
+485 
-498 KHPIYSIRKL
+498 
-508 FYNLIRTVL
+508 
-517 DYFATFVDGVVNV
+517 NV
-530 AQSIGNAFIAGAN
+530 ATAIGNAFIAGAN
-543 IAIKAINWIID
+543 MAIKAINWIIK
-554 ALNKIPGVNLG
+554 ALNKIPGVKLG
-565 KVGEMSYMSNDGS
+565 TVGEIGAMSYNGGLGNSIRGLADGLDPGSAPEKVS
-578 FANGIRAMGEM
+578 FA
-589 FNPGEAPDDYESFDG
+589 
-604 MRANMMTPGGLWDG
+604 G
-618 MKNPFSTA
+618 MKGKGLELHNPTEGLKNPLLDSA
-626 GNAFS
+626 AAYQ
-631 GTKAFGQGIGD
+631 GTKNFFNGIGD
-642 AMQGFADKMKGQ
+642 AMKGFGDKMKKQ

-732 NYESKNSATEQD
+732 KYESKNSATEQD
-744 INDLVGKIEEKIIGL
+744 IDDLVDRIEEKIVGL

>member
-1 MATLTQTL
+1 MTTLMQTL
-9 TLKDKFSSSLNSINN
+9 ALRDNFSSPLNRINS
-24 TIDRTIGKFSDL
+24 TINRTIAKFGEL

-57 NLTAPKAS
+57 NLTAPKVS
-65 SPVTPKPVA
+65 SPVA
-74 PKASSP
+74 PKMA
-80 VTPKPVAPKASSPVT
+80 TPIA

-101 GPLVGGLGAATSML
+101 GPLIGGLGAATSML

-143 LIKSGDEYIQTMAR
+143 LIKSGDDYIQTMAR

-312 FSDMMTQVGNVAS
+312 FADMMTQVGNVAT

-362 LWLFHLFVAGWNWV
+362 MWLFNLFVAGWDWV
-376 TENINIVMTA
+376 TEHANFVITAFEVLATVGVIAGLAVAAAWAIANWQILLIIAIVIAIAAALSELGISFVDVAATIISMFVYIGETVYNVILFIINLFIFLGSLIINVFIGIWNAVITVAEAIANTFLMA
-386 LTLLAAVAL
+386 VWAVKKAFATLAKAVLGAFAAVAD
-395 IAGVAMFVAGLMAGA
+395 GA
-410 PWALL
+410 A
-415 MLILIGVIGIALLIG
+415 
-430 MALNAM
+430 
-436 GISFLDVAAAIVA
+436 
-449 AFVFV
+449 
-454 GTVVYDI
+454 
-461 IMFVINLVM
+461 
-470 YMIAPIVNLFIGIYN
+470 
-485 IGVAIAEFLRNVF
+485 
-498 KHPIYSIRKL
+498 
-508 FYNLIRTVL
+508 
-517 DYFATFVDGVVNV
+517 NV
-530 AQSIGNAFIAGAN
+530 ATAIGNAFIAGAN
-543 IAIKAINWIID
+543 MAIKAINWIIK

-565 KVGEMSYMSNDGS
+565 TVGEIGAMSYNGGLGNSIRGLADGLDPGAAPEKVS
-578 FANGIRAMGEM
+578 FA
-589 FNPGEAPDDYESFDG
+589 
-604 MRANMMTPGGLWDG
+604 G
-618 MKNPFSTA
+618 MKGKGLELHNPTEGLKNPLLDSA
-626 GNAFS
+626 AAYQ
-631 GTKAFGQGIGD
+631 GTKNFFNGIGD
-642 AMQGFADKMKGQ
+642 AMKGFGDKMKKQ

-671 GAPSGGAG
+671 GAPEGGG
-679 GLGDKLGKGKNI
+679 GGGKGLGDKLGKGKNI

-732 NYESKNSATEQD
+732 KYESKNSATEQD
-744 INDLVGKIEEKIIGL
+744 INDLVGKIEDKIVGL
-759 VDSDLGIA
+759 VNSDLGIA

>member
-1 MATLTQTL
+1 MTTLMQTL
-9 TLKDKFSSSLNSINN
+9 ALRDNFSSPLNRINS
-24 TIDRTIGKFSDL
+24 TINRTIAKFGEL

-57 NLTAPKAS
+57 NLTAPKATS
-65 SPVTPKPVA
+65 PVA
-74 PKASSP
+74 PKMA
-80 VTPKPVAPKASSPVT
+80 TPIA
-95 PKLPST
+95 PKLPSP
-101 GPLVGGLGAATSML
+101 GPLVGGLGVATSML
-115 GRMTSISRALNFMV
+115 GRMTSISRVLNFMV

-270 GVSVGQLRGMAKDGQ
+270 GVSVGQLRAMAKDGQ
-285 LTGDIL
+285 LTGDTL
-291 KSALLGS
+291 KNALLGS

-312 FSDMMTQVGNVAS
+312 FADMMTQIGNVAS

-362 LWLFHLFVAGWNWV
+362 MWLFNLFVAGWDWV
-376 TENINIVMTA
+376 TEHANFVITAFEVLATVGVIAGLAVAAAWAIANWQILLIITIVIAIAAALSELGISFVDVAATIISMFVYIGETVYNVILFIINLFIFLGSLIINVFIGIWNAVITVAEAIANTFLMA
-386 LTLLAAVAL
+386 VWAVKKAFATLAKAVLGAFAAVAD
-395 IAGVAMFVAGLMAGA
+395 GA
-410 PWALL
+410 A
-415 MLILIGVIGIALLIG
+415 
-430 MALNAM
+430 
-436 GISFLDVAAAIVA
+436 
-449 AFVFV
+449 
-454 GTVVYDI
+454 
-461 IMFVINLVM
+461 
-470 YMIAPIVNLFIGIYN
+470 
-485 IGVAIAEFLRNVF
+485 
-498 KHPIYSIRKL
+498 
-508 FYNLIRTVL
+508 
-517 DYFATFVDGVVNV
+517 NV
-530 AQSIGNAFIAGAN
+530 ATAIGNAFIAGAN
-543 IAIKAINWIID
+543 MAIKAINWIIK
-554 ALNKIPGVNLG
+554 ALNKIPGVKLG
-565 KVGEMSYMSNDGS
+565 TVGEIGAMSYNGGLGNSIRGLADGLDPGSAPEKVS
-578 FANGIRAMGEM
+578 FA
-589 FNPGEAPDDYESFDG
+589 
-604 MRANMMTPGGLWDG
+604 G
-618 MKNPFSTA
+618 MKGKSLELHNPTEGLKNPMLDSMA
-626 GNAFS
+626 AYQ
-631 GTKAFGQGIGD
+631 GTKNFFNGIGD
-642 AMQGFADKMKGQ
+642 AMKGFGDKMKKQ

-662 QMNQTPAGA
+662 QANQTPAGA
-671 GAPSGGAG
+671 GAPDGGG
-679 GLGDKLGKGKNI
+679 GGGKGLGDKLGKGKNI

-732 NYESKNSATEQD
+732 KYESKNSATEQD
-744 INDLVGKIEEKIIGL
+744 IDDLVDRIEEKIVGL

>member
-1 MATLTQTL
+1 MTTLTQTL
-9 TLKDKFSSSLNSINN
+9 TLKDKFSNSLNKINN
-24 TIDRTIGKFSDL
+24 TIDRTIGKFGDL

-57 NLTAPKAS
+57 NLNAPKVA
-65 SPVTPKPVA
+65 SPVAPKPVTPVMPKPVA
-74 PKASSP
+74 PKPA
-80 VTPKPVAPKASSPVT
+80 APIA
-95 PKLPST
+95 PKLPPT

-143 LIKSGDEYIQTMAR
+143 LIKSGDDYIQTMAR
-157 LKTIEDGSK
+157 FKTIEDGSK

-215 QLNKLYKIGGASLE
+215 QLNKLHKIGGASLE

-312 FSDMMTQVGNVAS
+312 FADMMTQVGNVAT

-362 LWLFHLFVAGWNWV
+362 LWLFNLFVAGWNWV
-376 TENINIVMTA
+376 TENINFVITAFELLATVGVIAGLAVAAAWAIANWQILLIIAIVIAIATA
-386 LTLLAAVAL
+386 LSELGISFVDVAATIISMFVYIGETVYNVILFIINLFIFLGSLIINVFIGIWNAVITVAEAIANTFLMAVWAVKKAFATLAKAVLGAFAAVAD
-395 IAGVAMFVAGLMAGA
+395 GA
-410 PWALL
+410 A
-415 MLILIGVIGIALLIG
+415 
-430 MALNAM
+430 
-436 GISFLDVAAAIVA
+436 
-449 AFVFV
+449 
-454 GTVVYDI
+454 
-461 IMFVINLVM
+461 
-470 YMIAPIVNLFIGIYN
+470 
-485 IGVAIAEFLRNVF
+485 
-498 KHPIYSIRKL
+498 
-508 FYNLIRTVL
+508 
-517 DYFATFVDGVVNV
+517 NV
-530 AQSIGNAFIAGAN
+530 ATAIGNAFIAGAN
-543 IAIKAINWIID
+543 MAIKAINWIIK
-554 ALNKIPGVNLG
+554 ALNKIPGVKLG
-565 KVGEMSYMSNDGS
+565 TVGEIGAMSYNGGLGNSIRGLADGLDPGSAPEKVS
-578 FANGIRAMGEM
+578 FA
-589 FNPGEAPDDYESFDG
+589 
-604 MRANMMTPGGLWDG
+604 G
-618 MKNPFSTA
+618 MKGKSLELHNPTEGLKNPMLDSMA
-626 GNAFS
+626 AYQ
-631 GTKAFGQGIGD
+631 GTKNFFNGIGD
-642 AMQGFADKMKGQ
+642 AMKGFGDKMKKQ

-671 GAPSGGAG
+671 GAPEGGG
-679 GLGDKLGKGKNI
+679 GGGKGLGDKLGKGKNI

-732 NYESKNSATEQD
+732 KYESKNSATEQD
-744 INDLVGKIEEKIIGL
+744 IDDLVDRIEEKIVGL

>member
-24 TIDRTIGKFSDL
+24 TIDRTIGKFSEL

-65 SPVTPKPVA
+65 SPVA
-74 PKASSP
+74 PKMA
-80 VTPKPVAPKASSPVT
+80 TPIA

-101 GPLVGGLGAATSML
+101 GPLVGGLGVATSML

-143 LIKSGDEYIQTMAR
+143 LIKSGDDYIQTMAR

-270 GVSVGQLRGMAKDGQ
+270 GVSVGQLRAMAKDGQ
-285 LTGDIL
+285 LTGDTL
-291 KSALLGS
+291 KNALLGS

-312 FSDMMTQVGNVAS
+312 FADMMTQIGNVAS

-362 LWLFHLFVAGWNWV
+362 LWLFNLFVAGWNWV
-376 TENINIVMTA
+376 TENINVVMTA

-410 PWALL
+410 PWAFL

-454 GTVVYDI
+454 GTVVYDV

-485 IGVAIAEFLRNVF
+485 IGLAVAEFLRNVF
-498 KHPIYSIRKL
+498 KHPVYSIRKL
-508 FYNLIRTVL
+508 FYNLVRTVL

-565 KVGEMSYMSNDGS
+565 KVGEMGYMSNDGS

-604 MRANMMTPGGLWDG
+604 MRANMITPGGLWDG
-618 MKNPFSTA
+618 MTNPFSTA

-631 GTKAFGQGIGD
+631 GTKAFGQGVGD

-662 QMNQTPAGA
+662 QANQTPAGA
-671 GAPSGGAG
+671 GAPDGGG
-679 GLGDKLGKGKNI
+679 KGLGDKLGKGKNI

-732 NYESKNSATEQD
+732 KYESKNSATEQD
-744 INDLVGKIEEKIIGL
+744 IDDLVDRIEEKIVGL

>member
-1 MATLTQTL
+1 MTTLMQTL
-9 TLKDKFSSSLNSINN
+9 ALRDNFSSPLNRINS
-24 TIDRTIGKFSDL
+24 TINRTVAKFGEL

-57 NLTAPKAS
+57 NLTAPKVS
-65 SPVTPKPVA
+65 SPVA
-74 PKASSP
+74 PKMVPPIA
-80 VTPKPVAPKASSPVT
+80 

-143 LIKSGDEYIQTMAR
+143 LIKSGDDYIQTMAR

-203 FKSNDE
+203 FKSDDE

-270 GVSVGQLRGMAKDGQ
+270 GVSVGQLRAMAKDGQ

-312 FSDMMTQVGNVAS
+312 FADMMTQVGNVAS

-362 LWLFHLFVAGWNWV
+362 MWLFNLFVAGWDWV
-376 TENINIVMTA
+376 TEHANFVITA
-386 LTLLAAVAL
+386 FEILATVGVIAGLAVAAAWA
-395 IAGVAMFVAGLMAGA
+395 IAN
-410 PWALL
+410 WQ
-415 MLILIGVIGIALLIG
+415 ILLIIAIVLAIAA
-430 MALNAM
+430 ALSEM
-436 GISFLDVAAAIVA
+436 GISFVDVAA
-449 AFVFV
+449 
-454 GTVVYDI
+454 TI
-461 IMFVINLVM
+461 ISMFVYIGETVYNVILF
-470 YMIAPIVNLFIGIYN
+470 IINLFIFLGSLIINVFIGIWN
-485 IGVAIAEFLRNVF
+485 AVITVAEAIANTFLMAVWAV
-498 KHPIYSIRKL
+498 KKA
-508 FYNLIRTVL
+508 
-517 DYFATFVDGVVNV
+517 FATFAKAVLGAFAAVADGAANV
-530 AQSIGNAFIAGAN
+530 ATAIGNAFIAGAN
-543 IAIKAINWIID
+543 MAIKAINWIIK
-554 ALNKIPGVNLG
+554 AINKIPGAPKIG
-565 KVGEMSYMSNDGS
+565 EVGEIGAMSYNGGLGNSIRGLADGLDPGSAPEKVS
-578 FANGIRAMGEM
+578 FA
-589 FNPGEAPDDYESFDG
+589 
-604 MRANMMTPGGLWDG
+604 G
-618 MKNPFSTA
+618 MKGKGLELHNPTEGLKNPMLDSMA
-626 GNAFS
+626 AYQ
-631 GTKAFGQGIGD
+631 GTKNFFNGIGD
-642 AMQGFADKMKGQ
+642 AMKGFGDKMKKQ

-662 QMNQTPAGA
+662 QANQTPAGA
-671 GAPSGGAG
+671 GAPDGGG
-679 GLGDKLGKGKNI
+679 GGGKGLGDKLGKGKNI

-732 NYESKNSATEQD
+732 KYESKNSATEQD
-744 INDLVGKIEEKIIGL
+744 IDDLVDRIEEKIVGL

>member
-1 MATLTQTL
+1 MTTLMQTL
-9 TLKDKFSSSLNSINN
+9 ALRDNFSSPLNRINS
-24 TIDRTIGKFSDL
+24 TINRTVAKFGEL

-57 NLTAPKAS
+57 NLTAPK
-65 SPVTPKPVA
+65 VTSPVA
-74 PKASSP
+74 PKM
-80 VTPKPVAPKASSPVT
+80 VTPIA

-101 GPLVGGLGAATSML
+101 GPLVGGLGVATSML
-115 GRMTSISRALNFMV
+115 SRMTSISRALNFMV

-138 NLMSG
+138 SLMSG
-143 LIKSGDEYIQTMAR
+143 LIKSGDDYIQTMAR

-270 GVSVGQLRGMAKDGQ
+270 GVSVGQLRAMAKDGQ
-285 LTGDIL
+285 LTGDTL
-291 KSALLGS
+291 KNALLGS

-312 FSDMMTQVGNVAS
+312 FADMMTQVGNVAS

-362 LWLFHLFVAGWNWV
+362 LWLFNLFVAGWNWV
-376 TENINIVMTA
+376 TDNIDFVITA
-386 LTLLAAVAL
+386 LELLATVAAW
-395 IAGVAMFVAGLMAGA
+395 AGYVAFVA
-410 PWALL
+410 WALANWPLLL
-415 MLILIGVIGIALLIG
+415 MIGIVLLISKVL
-430 MALNAM
+430 ADM
-436 GISFLDVAAAIVA
+436 GVSFADVAA
-449 AFVFV
+449 
-454 GTVVYDI
+454 TI
-461 IMFVINLVM
+461 IMMIVYIAEAAYNNIQFVINLFV
-470 YMIAPIVNLFIGIYN
+470 
-485 IGVAIAEFLRNVF
+485 FLGSVVINVF
-498 KHPIYSIRKL
+498 TWLHNAGIDVSDAIG
-508 FYNLIRTVL
+508 N
-517 DYFATFVDGVVNV
+517 TFVAVVWAIKKAFYDFAKGVLNGFAKVADGAANV
-530 AQSIGNAFIAGAN
+530 AKEIGNAFIAGAN
-543 IAIKAINWIID
+543 MAIKAINWIIK

-565 KVGEMSYMSNDGS
+565 TVGEIGAMSYN
-578 FANGIRAMGEM
+578 
-589 FNPGEAPDDYESFDG
+589 
-604 MRANMMTPGGLWDG
+604 GGLGNSIRGLADG
-618 MKNPFSTA
+618 LDPGPVPVKASFGGIKRKELELHNPTEGLKDPMIDSVAAYQKTKNFF
-626 GNAFS
+626 N
-631 GTKAFGQGIGD
+631 GIGD
-642 AMQGFADKMKGQ
+642 AMKGFGDKMKKQ

>member
-1 MATLTQTL
+1 MTTLMQTL
-9 TLKDKFSSSLNSINN
+9 ALRDNFSGPLNRINS
-24 TIDRTIGKFSDL
+24 TINRTIAKFGEL
-36 DRRVKKMTQ
+36 DRRIKKVTQ

-50 VKADMPK
+50 VKVAMPK
-57 NLTAPKAS
+57 NFPTAKPFPMTAPKLPPMPGAS
-65 SPVTPKPVA
+65 PALPPVTPFTA
-74 PKASSP
+74 
-80 VTPKPVAPKASSPVT
+80 
-95 PKLPST
+95 
-101 GPLVGGLGAATSML
+101 GLSVATSML
-115 GRMTSISRALNFMV
+115 GRMTSISRALNFMI
-129 AIQALRQMA
+129 AIQALKQLKEM
-138 NLMSG
+138 MSG

-157 LKTIEDGSK
+157 LKTIEDGTR
-166 TGQELQDSIMAAAQ
+166 TGQELKDGIMAAAQ

-240 ALASGVLRGDEF
+240 ALASGVLHGDEF

-312 FSDMMTQVGNVAS
+312 FADMMTRVGNVAS

-362 LWLFHLFVAGWNWV
+362 LWLFNLFVAGWNWV

-410 PWALL
+410 PWAWL

-508 FYNLIRTVL
+508 FYNLVRTVL

-543 IAIKAINWIID
+543 MAIKAINWIID

-565 KVGEMSYMSNDGS
+565 KVGEMGYMSNDGS

-631 GTKAFGQGIGD
+631 GTKAFGQGVGD

-744 INDLVGKIEEKIIGL
+744 IDDLVDRIEEKIVGL

>member
-1 MATLTQTL
+1 MTTLMQTL
-9 TLKDKFSSSLNSINN
+9 ALRDNFSSPLNRINS
-24 TIDRTIGKFSDL
+24 TINRTIAKFGEL
-36 DRRVKKMTQ
+36 DRRVKNMTQ

-57 NLTAPKAS
+57 NLTAPKVS
-65 SPVTPKPVA
+65 SPVA
-74 PKASSP
+74 PKMA
-80 VTPKPVAPKASSPVT
+80 SPVT

-101 GPLVGGLGAATSML
+101 GPLVGGLGIATSML

-129 AIQALRQMA
+129 AIQALRQLA

-143 LIKSGDEYIQTMAR
+143 LIKSGDDYIQTMAR
-157 LKTIEDGSK
+157 LKTIEDGTR
-166 TGQELQDSIMAAAQ
+166 TGQELQDGIMAAAQ

-270 GVSVGQLRGMAKDGQ
+270 GVSVGQLREMAKDGQ
-285 LTGDIL
+285 LTGDTL
-291 KSALLGS
+291 KNALLGS

-312 FSDMMTQVGNVAS
+312 FADMMTQVGNVAS

-362 LWLFHLFVAGWNWV
+362 LWLFNLFVAGWDWV
-376 TENINIVMTA
+376 TEHANFVITA
-386 LTLLAAVAL
+386 FEVLATVGVIAGLAVAAAWA
-395 IAGVAMFVAGLMAGA
+395 IAN
-410 PWALL
+410 WK
-415 MLILIGVIGIALLIG
+415 ILLIIAIVIAIAA
-430 MALNAM
+430 ALSEL
-436 GISFLDVAAAIVA
+436 GISFVDVAATIIS
-449 AFVFV
+449 VFV
-454 GTVVYDI
+454 YIGETVYNVILFI
-461 IMFVINLVM
+461 I
-470 YMIAPIVNLFIGIYN
+470 NLFI
-485 IGVAIAEFLRNVF
+485 FLGSVIINVF
-498 KHPIYSIRKL
+498 TWLYNAGIEVSDAIGNTFLAVVWAIKKA
-508 FYNLIRTVL
+508 FYDFAKGTL
-517 DYFATFVDGVVNV
+517 DGFARIADGAANV
-530 AQSIGNAFIAGAN
+530 ATSIGNAFIAGAN
-543 IAIKAINWIID
+543 RAIKAINWIIR
-554 ALNKIPGVNLG
+554 AINKIPGAPKIG
-565 KVGEMSYMSNDGS
+565 EVGQIGAMSYN
-578 FANGIRAMGEM
+578 
-589 FNPGEAPDDYESFDG
+589 
-604 MRANMMTPGGLWDG
+604 GGLGNSIRGLADG
-618 MKNPFSTA
+618 LDPGPVPVKASFGGIKREGLELHNPTEGLKDPLLDSA
-626 GNAFS
+626 AAYQ
-631 GTKAFGQGIGD
+631 GTKNFFNGIGD
-642 AMQGFADKMKGQ
+642 AMKGFGDKMKKQ

-705 EDIKMMRDVAERK
+705 EDIKMMRDVAERQ

-744 INDLVGKIEEKIIGL
+744 INDLVGKIEDKIVGL
-759 VDSDLGIA
+759 VNSDLGIA

>member
-1 MATLTQTL
+1 MTTLMQTL
-9 TLKDKFSSSLNSINN
+9 ALRDNFSSPLNRINS
-24 TIDRTIGKFSDL
+24 TINRTIAKFGEL

-57 NLTAPKAS
+57 NLTAPKATS
-65 SPVTPKPVA
+65 PVA
-74 PKASSP
+74 PKMA
-80 VTPKPVAPKASSPVT
+80 TPIA
-95 PKLPST
+95 PKLPSA
-101 GPLVGGLGAATSML
+101 GPLVGGLGVATSML

-143 LIKSGDEYIQTMAR
+143 LIKSGDDYIQTMAR
-157 LKTIEDGSK
+157 LKTIEDGTK

-180 RSRTGFGIMADSVA
+180 RSRTGFGIMVDSVA

-270 GVSVGQLRGMAKDGQ
+270 GVSVGQLRAMAKDGQ
-285 LTGDIL
+285 LTGDTL
-291 KSALLGS
+291 KNALLGS

-312 FSDMMTQVGNVAS
+312 FADMMTHVGNVAS

-362 LWLFHLFVAGWNWV
+362 LWLFNLFVAGWDWV
-376 TENINIVMTA
+376 TEHANFVITAFEVLATVGVIAGLAVAAAWAIANWQILLIIAIVIAIATA
-386 LTLLAAVAL
+386 LSELGISFVDVAATIISMFVYIGETVYNVILFIINLFIFLGSLIINVFIGIWNAVITVAEVIANTFLMAVWAVKKAFATLAKAVLGAFAAVAD
-395 IAGVAMFVAGLMAGA
+395 GA
-410 PWALL
+410 A
-415 MLILIGVIGIALLIG
+415 
-430 MALNAM
+430 
-436 GISFLDVAAAIVA
+436 
-449 AFVFV
+449 
-454 GTVVYDI
+454 
-461 IMFVINLVM
+461 
-470 YMIAPIVNLFIGIYN
+470 
-485 IGVAIAEFLRNVF
+485 
-498 KHPIYSIRKL
+498 
-508 FYNLIRTVL
+508 
-517 DYFATFVDGVVNV
+517 NV
-530 AQSIGNAFIAGAN
+530 ATAIGNAFIAGAN
-543 IAIKAINWIID
+543 MAIKAINWIIK

-565 KVGEMSYMSNDGS
+565 TVGEIGAMSYNGGLGNSIRGLADGLDPGSAPEKVS
-578 FANGIRAMGEM
+578 FA
-589 FNPGEAPDDYESFDG
+589 
-604 MRANMMTPGGLWDG
+604 G
-618 MKNPFSTA
+618 MKGKGLELHNPTEGLKNPLLDSVA
-626 GNAFS
+626 AYQ
-631 GTKAFGQGIGD
+631 GTKNFFNGIGD
-642 AMQGFADKMKGQ
+642 AMKGFGDKMKKQ

-732 NYESKNSATEQD
+732 KYESKNSATEQD
-744 INDLVGKIEEKIIGL
+744 IDDLVDRIEEKIVGL

>member
-1 MATLTQTL
+1 MTTLMQTL
-9 TLKDKFSSSLNSINN
+9 ALRDNFSSPLNRINS
-24 TIDRTIGKFSDL
+24 TINRTIAKFGEL

-57 NLTAPKAS
+57 NFTAPKATS
-65 SPVTPKPVA
+65 PVA
-74 PKASSP
+74 PK
-80 VTPKPVAPKASSPVT
+80 TAPPIA

-101 GPLVGGLGAATSML
+101 GPLIGGLGAATSML

-143 LIKSGDEYIQTMAR
+143 LIKSGDDYIQTMAR
-157 LKTIEDGSK
+157 LKTIEDGTR
-166 TGQELQDSIMAAAQ
+166 TGQELKDGIMAAAQ

-270 GVSVGQLRGMAKDGQ
+270 GVSVGQLRAMAKDGQ
-285 LTGDIL
+285 LTGDTL
-291 KSALLGS
+291 KNALLGS

-312 FSDMMTQVGNVAS
+312 FADMMTQIGNVAS
-325 YAFQPLIQAWQEF
+325 YAFQPLIQAWREF
-338 INSTAGQNFMAGLE
+338 SSST
-352 TAMFAIGQIA
+352 AIGQIA
-362 LWLFHLFVAGWNWV
+362 LWLFNLFVSGWNWV

-410 PWALL
+410 PWAWL

-430 MALNAM
+430 TALNAM

-454 GTVVYDI
+454 GTIVYDI

-470 YMIAPIVNLFIGIYN
+470 YMITPIVNFFIAIYN

-517 DYFATFVDGVVNV
+517 DYFASFVDGVVNV

-543 IAIKAINWIID
+543 MAIKAINWIID

-565 KVGEMSYMSNDGS
+565 KVGEMGYMSNDGS

-631 GTKAFGQGIGD
+631 GTKAFGQGVGD

-662 QMNQTPAGA
+662 QMNQTPSGA
-671 GAPSGGAG
+671 GAPSG
-679 GLGDKLGKGKNI
+679 GKGKNI

-744 INDLVGKIEEKIIGL
+744 IDDLVDRIEEKIVGL

>member
-24 TIDRTIGKFSDL
+24 TIDRTIGKFSEL

-57 NLTAPKAS
+57 NLTAPKVS
-65 SPVTPKPVA
+65 SPVA
-74 PKASSP
+74 PKMA
-80 VTPKPVAPKASSPVT
+80 TPIT

-101 GPLVGGLGAATSML
+101 GPLVGGLGVATSML

-312 FSDMMTQVGNVAS
+312 FADMMTQVGNVAS

-362 LWLFHLFVAGWNWV
+362 MWLFNLFVEGWDWV
-376 TENINIVMTA
+376 TEHANFVITA
-386 LTLLAAVAL
+386 LMMVATVATIVGIAIF
-395 IAGVAMFVAGLMAGA
+395 IAGMIAQA
-410 PWALL
+410 PWALVYL
-415 MLILIGVIGIALLIG
+415 VMIGIITVALLIAT
-430 MALNAM
+430 ALNAM

-470 YMIAPIVNLFIGIYN
+470 YMIAPIVNIFIAIYN
-485 IGVAIAEFLRNVF
+485 IGVAVAEFLRNVF

-508 FYNLIRTVL
+508 FYNLVRTVL
-517 DYFATFVDGVVNV
+517 DYFASFVDGVVNV

-543 IAIKAINWIID
+543 MAIKAINWIIK
-554 ALNKIPGVNLG
+554 AINKIPGAPKIG
-565 KVGEMSYMSNDGS
+565 EVGEMGYMSNDGS
-578 FANGIRAMGEM
+578 FANGIRSM
-589 FNPGEAPDDYESFDG
+589 FTPGEAPDDYESFDG

-631 GTKAFGQGIGD
+631 GTKAFGQGVGD

-732 NYESKNSATEQD
+732 KYESKNSATEQD
-744 INDLVGKIEEKIIGL
+744 IDDLVDRIEEKIVGL

>member
-24 TIDRTIGKFSDL
+24 TIDRTIGKFSEL

-45 TATIK
+45 IATIK

-65 SPVTPKPVA
+65 SPVA
-74 PKASSP
+74 PKVA
-80 VTPKPVAPKASSPVT
+80 TPIA

-101 GPLVGGLGAATSML
+101 GSLVGGLGVATSML

-143 LIKSGDEYIQTMAR
+143 LIKSGDDYIQTMAR
-157 LKTIEDGSK
+157 LKTIEDGTR
-166 TGQELQDSIMAAAQ
+166 TGQELQDGIMAAAQ

-270 GVSVGQLRGMAKDGQ
+270 GVSVGQLRAMAKDGQ

-312 FSDMMTQVGNVAS
+312 FADMMTQVGNVAT

-362 LWLFHLFVAGWNWV
+362 MWLFNLFVAGWDWV
-376 TENINIVMTA
+376 TEHANFVITAFEILATVGVIAGLAVAAAWAIANWQILLIIAIVIAIAAALSELGISFVDVAATIISMFVYIGETVYNVILFIINLFIFLGSLIINVFIGIWNAVITVAEAIANTFLMAVWAVKKAFATFA
-386 LTLLAAVAL
+386 KAVLGAFAAVAD
-395 IAGVAMFVAGLMAGA
+395 GA
-410 PWALL
+410 A
-415 MLILIGVIGIALLIG
+415 
-430 MALNAM
+430 
-436 GISFLDVAAAIVA
+436 
-449 AFVFV
+449 
-454 GTVVYDI
+454 
-461 IMFVINLVM
+461 
-470 YMIAPIVNLFIGIYN
+470 
-485 IGVAIAEFLRNVF
+485 
-498 KHPIYSIRKL
+498 
-508 FYNLIRTVL
+508 
-517 DYFATFVDGVVNV
+517 NV
-530 AQSIGNAFIAGAN
+530 ATAIGNAFIAGAN
-543 IAIKAINWIID
+543 MAIKAINWIIK
-554 ALNKIPGVNLG
+554 AINKIPGAPKIG
-565 KVGEMSYMSNDGS
+565 EVGEIGAMSYN
-578 FANGIRAMGEM
+578 
-589 FNPGEAPDDYESFDG
+589 
-604 MRANMMTPGGLWDG
+604 GGLGNSIRGLADGLDPGAAPEKVSLAG
-618 MKNPFSTA
+618 MKGKYLELHNPTEGLKNPLLDSVA
-626 GNAFS
+626 AYQ
-631 GTKAFGQGIGD
+631 GTKNFFNGIGD
-642 AMQGFADKMKGQ
+642 AMKGFGDKMKKQ

-732 NYESKNSATEQD
+732 KYESKNSATEQD
-744 INDLVGKIEEKIIGL
+744 IDDLVDRIEEKIVGL

>member
-1 MATLTQTL
+1 MTTLMQTL
-9 TLKDKFSSSLNSINN
+9 ALRDNFSNPLNRINS
-24 TIDRTIGKFSDL
+24 TINRTIAKFGEL

-57 NLTAPKAS
+57 NLTAPKATS
-65 SPVTPKPVA
+65 PVA
-74 PKASSP
+74 PKMA
-80 VTPKPVAPKASSPVT
+80 TPIT

-101 GPLVGGLGAATSML
+101 GPLVGGLGVATSML
-115 GRMTSISRALNFMV
+115 GRMASISRALNFMV

-143 LIKSGDEYIQTMAR
+143 LIKSGDDYIQTMAR

-180 RSRTGFGIMADSVA
+180 RSRTGFGIMADSVT
-194 KLRSQAGEA
+194 KLRLQAGEA

-270 GVSVGQLRGMAKDGQ
+270 GVSVGQLRAMAKDGQ
-285 LTGDIL
+285 LTGDTL
-291 KSALLGS
+291 KNALLGS

-312 FSDMMTQVGNVAS
+312 FADMMTQVGNVAS

-362 LWLFHLFVAGWNWV
+362 LWLFNLFVAGWDWV
-376 TENINIVMTA
+376 TEHANFVITAFEVLATVGVIAGLAVAAAWAIANWQILLIIAIVIAIAAALSELGISFVDVAATIISMFVYIGETVYNVILFIINLFIFLGSVIINVFIGIWNAVITVAEAIANTFLMA
-386 LTLLAAVAL
+386 VWAVKKAFATLAKAVLGAFAAVAD
-395 IAGVAMFVAGLMAGA
+395 GA
-410 PWALL
+410 A
-415 MLILIGVIGIALLIG
+415 
-430 MALNAM
+430 
-436 GISFLDVAAAIVA
+436 
-449 AFVFV
+449 
-454 GTVVYDI
+454 
-461 IMFVINLVM
+461 
-470 YMIAPIVNLFIGIYN
+470 
-485 IGVAIAEFLRNVF
+485 
-498 KHPIYSIRKL
+498 
-508 FYNLIRTVL
+508 
-517 DYFATFVDGVVNV
+517 NV
-530 AQSIGNAFIAGAN
+530 ATAIGNAFIAGAN
-543 IAIKAINWIID
+543 MAIKAINWIIK
-554 ALNKIPGVNLG
+554 AINKIPGAPKIG
-565 KVGEMSYMSNDGS
+565 EVGEIGAMSYNGGLGNSIRGLADGLDPGSAPEKVS
-578 FANGIRAMGEM
+578 FA
-589 FNPGEAPDDYESFDG
+589 
-604 MRANMMTPGGLWDG
+604 G
-618 MKNPFSTA
+618 MKGKGLELHNPTEGLKNPMLDSMA
-626 GNAFS
+626 AYQ
-631 GTKAFGQGIGD
+631 GTKNFFNGIGD
-642 AMQGFADKMKGQ
+642 AMKGFGDKMKKQ
-654 DELASKFD
+654 DKLASKFD

-732 NYESKNSATEQD
+732 KYESKNSATEQD
-744 INDLVGKIEEKIIGL
+744 IDDLVDRIEEKIVGL

>member
-1 MATLTQTL
+1 MATLMQTL
-9 TLKDKFSSSLNSINN
+9 ALRDNFSSPLNRINS
-24 TIDRTIGKFSDL
+24 TINRTIAKFGEL

-57 NLTAPKAS
+57 NFTAPKAT
-65 SPVTPKPVA
+65 SPVVPKMA
-74 PKASSP
+74 PPIA
-80 VTPKPVAPKASSPVT
+80 

-143 LIKSGDEYIQTMAR
+143 LIKSGDDYIQTMAR

-270 GVSVGQLRGMAKDGQ
+270 GVSVGQLRAMAKDGQ
-285 LTGDIL
+285 LTGDTL
-291 KSALLGS
+291 KNALLGS

-312 FSDMMTQVGNVAS
+312 FADMMTQVGNVAS

-362 LWLFHLFVAGWNWV
+362 MWLFNLFVAGWDWV
-376 TENINIVMTA
+376 TEHANFVITAFEVLATVGVIAGLAVAAAWAIANWQILLIIAIVIAIATA
-386 LTLLAAVAL
+386 LSELGISFVDVAATIISMFVYIGETVYNVILFIINLFIFLGSLIINVFIGIWNAVITVAEAIANTFLMAVWAVKKAFATFAKAVLGAFAAVAD
-395 IAGVAMFVAGLMAGA
+395 GA
-410 PWALL
+410 A
-415 MLILIGVIGIALLIG
+415 
-430 MALNAM
+430 
-436 GISFLDVAAAIVA
+436 
-449 AFVFV
+449 
-454 GTVVYDI
+454 
-461 IMFVINLVM
+461 
-470 YMIAPIVNLFIGIYN
+470 
-485 IGVAIAEFLRNVF
+485 
-498 KHPIYSIRKL
+498 
-508 FYNLIRTVL
+508 
-517 DYFATFVDGVVNV
+517 NV
-530 AQSIGNAFIAGAN
+530 ATAIGNAFIAGAN
-543 IAIKAINWIID
+543 MAIKAINWIIK
-554 ALNKIPGVNLG
+554 AINKIPGAPKIG
-565 KVGEMSYMSNDGS
+565 EVGEIGAMSYNGGLGNSIRGLADGLDPGSAPEKVS
-578 FANGIRAMGEM
+578 FA
-589 FNPGEAPDDYESFDG
+589 
-604 MRANMMTPGGLWDG
+604 G
-618 MKNPFSTA
+618 MKGKGLELHNPTEGLKNPMLDSMA
-626 GNAFS
+626 AYQ
-631 GTKAFGQGIGD
+631 GTKNFFNGIGD
-642 AMQGFADKMKGQ
+642 AMKGFGDKMKKQ

-662 QMNQTPAGA
+662 QANQTPAGA
-671 GAPSGGAG
+671 GAPDGGG
-679 GLGDKLGKGKNI
+679 GGGKGLGDKLGKGKNI

-705 EDIKMMRDVAERK
+705 EDIRMMRDVAERK

-732 NYESKNSATEQD
+732 KYESKNSATEQD
-744 INDLVGKIEEKIIGL
+744 INDLVGKIEDKIVGL
-759 VDSDLGIA
+759 VNSDLGIA

>member
-1 MATLTQTL
+1 MTTLMQTL
-9 TLKDKFSSSLNSINN
+9 ALRDNFSSPLNRINS
-24 TIDRTIGKFSDL
+24 TINRTISKFGEL

-57 NLTAPKAS
+57 NLTAPKTTS
-65 SPVTPKPVA
+65 PVA
-74 PKASSP
+74 PKMA
-80 VTPKPVAPKASSPVT
+80 TPIA

-143 LIKSGDEYIQTMAR
+143 LIKSGDDYIQTMAR

-312 FSDMMTQVGNVAS
+312 FADMMTQVGNVAS

-362 LWLFHLFVAGWNWV
+362 LWLFNLFVAGWNWV
-376 TENINIVMTA
+376 TENINFVITA
-386 LTLLAAVAL
+386 LMMVATVATIVGIAIF
-395 IAGVAMFVAGLMAGA
+395 IAGMIAQA
-410 PWALL
+410 PWALVYL
-415 MLILIGVIGIALLIG
+415 VMIGIIAVALLIAT
-430 MALNAM
+430 ALNAM

-470 YMIAPIVNLFIGIYN
+470 YMIAPIVNIFIAIYN
-485 IGVAIAEFLRNVF
+485 IGLAVAEFLRNVF

-508 FYNLIRTVL
+508 FYNLVRTVL
-517 DYFATFVDGVVNV
+517 DYFASFVDGVVNV

-543 IAIKAINWIID
+543 MAIKAINWIIK
-554 ALNKIPGVNLG
+554 AINKIPGAPKIG
-565 KVGEMSYMSNDGS
+565 EVGEMGYMSNDGS
-578 FANGIRAMGEM
+578 FANGIRSM
-589 FNPGEAPDDYESFDG
+589 FTPGEAPDDYESFDG
-604 MRANMMTPGGLWDG
+604 MRANMMTPGSLWDG

-631 GTKAFGQGIGD
+631 GTKAFGQGVGD

-662 QMNQTPAGA
+662 QMNQTPPGA

>member
-1 MATLTQTL
+1 MATLMQTL
-9 TLKDKFSSSLNSINN
+9 ALRDNFSSPLNRINS
-24 TIDRTIGKFSDL
+24 TINRTIAKFGEL

-45 TATIK
+45 TATVK

-57 NLTAPKAS
+57 NLTAPKVS
-65 SPVTPKPVA
+65 SPVA
-74 PKASSP
+74 PKMS
-80 VTPKPVAPKASSPVT
+80 TPVT
-95 PKLPST
+95 PKLPSA
-101 GPLVGGLGAATSML
+101 GPLIGGLGVATSML

-143 LIKSGDEYIQTMAR
+143 LIKSGDDYIQTMAR

-270 GVSVGQLRGMAKDGQ
+270 GVSVGQLRAMAKDGQ
-285 LTGDIL
+285 LTGDTL
-291 KSALLGS
+291 KNALLGS

-312 FSDMMTQVGNVAS
+312 FADMMTQVGNVAT

-362 LWLFHLFVAGWNWV
+362 MWLFNLFVAGWNWV
-376 TENINIVMTA
+376 TENINFVITAFELLATVGVIAGLAVAAAWAIANWQILLIIAIVIAIATA
-386 LTLLAAVAL
+386 LSELGISFVDVAATIISMFVYIGETVYNVILFIINLFIFLGSLIINVFIGIWNAVITVAEAIANTFLMAVWAVKKAFATFAKAVLGAFAAVADG
-395 IAGVAMFVAGLMAGA
+395 AASVATA
-410 PWALL
+410 
-415 MLILIGVIGIALLIG
+415 
-430 MALNAM
+430 
-436 GISFLDVAAAIVA
+436 
-449 AFVFV
+449 
-454 GTVVYDI
+454 
-461 IMFVINLVM
+461 
-470 YMIAPIVNLFIGIYN
+470 
-485 IGVAIAEFLRNVF
+485 
-498 KHPIYSIRKL
+498 
-508 FYNLIRTVL
+508 
-517 DYFATFVDGVVNV
+517 
-530 AQSIGNAFIAGAN
+530 IGNAFIAGAN
-543 IAIKAINWIID
+543 MAIKAINWIIK
-554 ALNKIPGVNLG
+554 ALNKIPGVKLG
-565 KVGEMSYMSNDGS
+565 TVGEIGAMSYNGGLGNSIRGLADGLDPGAAPEKVS
-578 FANGIRAMGEM
+578 FA
-589 FNPGEAPDDYESFDG
+589 
-604 MRANMMTPGGLWDG
+604 G
-618 MKNPFSTA
+618 MKGKSLELHNPTEGLKNPMLDSMA
-626 GNAFS
+626 AYQ
-631 GTKAFGQGIGD
+631 GTKNFFNGIGD
-642 AMQGFADKMKGQ
+642 AMKGFGDKMKKQ

-662 QMNQTPAGA
+662 QANQTPAGA
-671 GAPSGGAG
+671 GAPDGGG
-679 GLGDKLGKGKNI
+679 GGGKGLGDKLGKGKNI

-732 NYESKNSATEQD
+732 KYESKNSATEQD
-744 INDLVGKIEEKIIGL
+744 IDDLVDRIEEKIVGL

>member
-1 MATLTQTL
+1 MTTLMQTL
-9 TLKDKFSSSLNSINN
+9 ALRDNFSSPLNRINS
-24 TIDRTIGKFSDL
+24 TINRTIAKFGEL

-57 NLTAPKAS
+57 NFTAPKAT
-65 SPVTPKPVA
+65 SPVVPKMA
-74 PKASSP
+74 PPIA
-80 VTPKPVAPKASSPVT
+80 

-143 LIKSGDEYIQTMAR
+143 LIKSGDDYIQTMAR

-312 FSDMMTQVGNVAS
+312 FADMMTQVGNVAS

-362 LWLFHLFVAGWNWV
+362 MWLFNLFVAGWNWV
-376 TENINIVMTA
+376 TEHANFVITAFELLATVGVIAGLAVAAAWAIANWQILLIIAIVIAIAGALSELGISFVDVAATIISMFVYIGETVYNVILFIINLFIFLGSVIINVFIGIWNAVITVAEAIANTFLMA
-386 LTLLAAVAL
+386 IWAVKKAFATLAKAVLGAFAAVAD
-395 IAGVAMFVAGLMAGA
+395 GA
-410 PWALL
+410 A
-415 MLILIGVIGIALLIG
+415 
-430 MALNAM
+430 
-436 GISFLDVAAAIVA
+436 
-449 AFVFV
+449 
-454 GTVVYDI
+454 
-461 IMFVINLVM
+461 
-470 YMIAPIVNLFIGIYN
+470 
-485 IGVAIAEFLRNVF
+485 NV
-498 KHPIYSIRKL
+498 
-508 FYNLIRTVL
+508 TT
-517 DYFATFVDGVVNV
+517 A
-530 AQSIGNAFIAGAN
+530 IGNAFIAGAN
-543 IAIKAINWIID
+543 MAIKAINWIIK

-565 KVGEMSYMSNDGS
+565 TVGEIGAMSYNGGLGSSIRGLADGLDPGSAPEKVS
-578 FANGIRAMGEM
+578 FA
-589 FNPGEAPDDYESFDG
+589 
-604 MRANMMTPGGLWDG
+604 G
-618 MKNPFSTA
+618 MKGKGLELHNPTEGLKNPLLDSATA
-626 GNAFS
+626 YQ
-631 GTKAFGQGIGD
+631 GTKNFFNGIGD
-642 AMQGFADKMKGQ
+642 AMKGFGDKMKKQ

>member
-1 MATLTQTL
+1 MTTLMQTL
-9 TLKDKFSSSLNSINN
+9 ALRDNFSSPLNRINS
-24 TIDRTIGKFSDL
+24 TINRTIAKFGEL

-57 NLTAPKAS
+57 NFTAPKATS
-65 SPVTPKPVA
+65 PVA
-74 PKASSP
+74 PK
-80 VTPKPVAPKASSPVT
+80 TAPPIA

-101 GPLVGGLGAATSML
+101 GPLIGGLGAATSIL

-143 LIKSGDEYIQTMAR
+143 LIKSGDDYIQTMAR

-312 FSDMMTQVGNVAS
+312 FADMMTQVGNVAT

-362 LWLFHLFVAGWNWV
+362 MWLFNLFVAGWDWV
-376 TENINIVMTA
+376 TEHANFVITA
-386 LTLLAAVAL
+386 FEILATVGVFAGLAVA
-395 IAGVAMFVAGLMAGA
+395 AAWAMANWQF
-410 PWALL
+410 
-415 MLILIGVIGIALLIG
+415 LLIIAIVIAIAA
-430 MALNAM
+430 ALSEM
-436 GISFLDVAAAIVA
+436 GISFVDVAA
-449 AFVFV
+449 
-454 GTVVYDI
+454 TI
-461 IMFVINLVM
+461 ISMFVYIGETVYNVILF
-470 YMIAPIVNLFIGIYN
+470 IINLFIFLGSLIINVFIGIWN
-485 IGVAIAEFLRNVF
+485 AVITVAEAIANTFLMAVWAV
-498 KHPIYSIRKL
+498 KKA
-508 FYNLIRTVL
+508 
-517 DYFATFVDGVVNV
+517 FATFAKAVLGAFAVVADGAANV
-530 AQSIGNAFIAGAN
+530 AKSIGNAFIAGAN
-543 IAIKAINWIID
+543 MAIKAINWIIK
-554 ALNKIPGVNLG
+554 ALNKIPGVKLG
-565 KVGEMSYMSNDGS
+565 TVGEIGAMSYNGGLGNSIRGLADGLDPGAAPEKVS
-578 FANGIRAMGEM
+578 FA
-589 FNPGEAPDDYESFDG
+589 
-604 MRANMMTPGGLWDG
+604 G
-618 MKNPFSTA
+618 MKGKSLELHNPTEGLKNPMLDSMA
-626 GNAFS
+626 AYQ
-631 GTKAFGQGIGD
+631 GTKNFFNGIGD
-642 AMQGFADKMKGQ
+642 AMKGFGDKMKKQ

-662 QMNQTPAGA
+662 QANQTPAGA
-671 GAPSGGAG
+671 GAPDGGG
-679 GLGDKLGKGKNI
+679 GGGKGLGDKLGKGKNI

-718 YIIDY
+718 FIIDY

-732 NYESKNSATEQD
+732 KYESKNSATEQD
-744 INDLVGKIEEKIIGL
+744 IDDLVDRIEEKIVGL

>member
-1 MATLTQTL
+1 MTTLMQTL
-9 TLKDKFSSSLNSINN
+9 ALRDNFSSPLNRINS
-24 TIDRTIGKFSDL
+24 TINRTIAKFGEL
-36 DRRVKKMTQ
+36 DRRVKNMTQ

-57 NLTAPKAS
+57 NFTAPKAT
-65 SPVTPKPVA
+65 SPVVPKMA
-74 PKASSP
+74 PPIA
-80 VTPKPVAPKASSPVT
+80 

-101 GPLVGGLGAATSML
+101 GPLVGGLGVATSML

-143 LIKSGDEYIQTMAR
+143 LIKSGDDYIQTMAR

-312 FSDMMTQVGNVAS
+312 FADMMTQVGNVAT

-352 TAMFAIGQIA
+352 TAMFATGQIA
-362 LWLFHLFVAGWNWV
+362 LWLFNLFVTGWDWV
-376 TENINIVMTA
+376 TEHANFVITA
-386 LTLLAAVAL
+386 LMMVATVATIVGIAIF
-395 IAGVAMFVAGLMAGA
+395 IAGMIAQA
-410 PWALL
+410 PWALVYL
-415 MLILIGVIGIALLIG
+415 VMIGIIAVALLIAT
-430 MALNAM
+430 ALNAM

-470 YMIAPIVNLFIGIYN
+470 YMIAPIVNIFIAIYN
-485 IGVAIAEFLRNVF
+485 IGLAVAEFLRNVF
-498 KHPIYSIRKL
+498 KHPTYSIRKL
-508 FYNLIRTVL
+508 FYNLVRTVL
-517 DYFATFVDGVVNV
+517 DYFASFVDGVVNV

-543 IAIKAINWIID
+543 MAIKAINWIIK
-554 ALNKIPGVNLG
+554 AINKIPGAPKIG
-565 KVGEMSYMSNDGS
+565 EVGEMGYMSNDGS
-578 FANGIRAMGEM
+578 FANGIRSM
-589 FNPGEAPDDYESFDG
+589 FTPGEAPDDYESYDG
-604 MRANMMTPGGLWDG
+604 MRANMMTPGSLWDG

-631 GTKAFGQGIGD
+631 GTKAFGQGVGD

-732 NYESKNSATEQD
+732 KYESKNSATEQD
-744 INDLVGKIEEKIIGL
+744 IDDLVDRIEEKIVGL

>member
-1 MATLTQTL
+1 MTTLMQTL
-9 TLKDKFSSSLNSINN
+9 ALRDNFSSPLNRINS
-24 TIDRTIGKFSDL
+24 TINRTIAKFGEL
-36 DRRVKKMTQ
+36 NRRVKKMTQ

-57 NLTAPKAS
+57 NFTAPKATS
-65 SPVTPKPVA
+65 PVA
-74 PKASSP
+74 PKM
-80 VTPKPVAPKASSPVT
+80 APPIAL
-95 PKLPST
+95 KLPST

-143 LIKSGDEYIQTMAR
+143 LIKSGDDYIQTMAR

-312 FSDMMTQVGNVAS
+312 FADMMTQVGNVAS

-338 INSTAGQNFMAGLE
+338 INSTDGQNFMAGLE

-362 LWLFHLFVAGWNWV
+362 LWLFNLFVAGWDWV
-376 TENINIVMTA
+376 TEHANFVITA
-386 LTLLAAVAL
+386 FEILATVGVIAGLAVAAAWA
-395 IAGVAMFVAGLMAGA
+395 IAN
-410 PWALL
+410 WQ
-415 MLILIGVIGIALLIG
+415 ILLIIAIVIAIAA
-430 MALNAM
+430 ALSEM
-436 GISFLDVAAAIVA
+436 GISFVDVAA
-449 AFVFV
+449 
-454 GTVVYDI
+454 TI
-461 IMFVINLVM
+461 ISMFVYIGETVYNVILF
-470 YMIAPIVNLFIGIYN
+470 IINLFIFLGSLIINVFIGIWN
-485 IGVAIAEFLRNVF
+485 AVITVAEAIANTFLMAVWAV
-498 KHPIYSIRKL
+498 KKA
-508 FYNLIRTVL
+508 
-517 DYFATFVDGVVNV
+517 FATFAKAVLGAFAVVADGAANV
-530 AQSIGNAFIAGAN
+530 AKSIGNAFIAGAN
-543 IAIKAINWIID
+543 MAIKAINWIIK
-554 ALNKIPGVNLG
+554 ALNKIPGVKLG
-565 KVGEMSYMSNDGS
+565 TVGEIGAMSYNGGLGNSIRGLADGLDPGAAPEKVS
-578 FANGIRAMGEM
+578 FA
-589 FNPGEAPDDYESFDG
+589 
-604 MRANMMTPGGLWDG
+604 G
-618 MKNPFSTA
+618 MKGKSLELHNPTEGLKNPMLDSMA
-626 GNAFS
+626 AYQ
-631 GTKAFGQGIGD
+631 GTKNFFNGIGD
-642 AMQGFADKMKGQ
+642 AMKGFGDKMKKQ

-662 QMNQTPAGA
+662 QANQTPAGA
-671 GAPSGGAG
+671 GAPDGGG
-679 GLGDKLGKGKNI
+679 GGGKGLGDKLGKGKNI

-705 EDIKMMRDVAERK
+705 EDIRMMRDVAERK

-732 NYESKNSATEQD
+732 KYESKNSATEQD
-744 INDLVGKIEEKIIGL
+744 INDLVGKIEDKIVGL
-759 VDSDLGIA
+759 VNSDLGIA

>member
-1 MATLTQTL
+1 MTTLMQTL
-9 TLKDKFSSSLNSINN
+9 ALRDNFSSPLNRINS
-24 TIDRTIGKFSDL
+24 TINRTIAKFGEL

-57 NLTAPKAS
+57 NFTAPKATS
-65 SPVTPKPVA
+65 PVA
-74 PKASSP
+74 PKM
-80 VTPKPVAPKASSPVT
+80 APPIA

-143 LIKSGDEYIQTMAR
+143 LIKSGDDYIQTMAR

-312 FSDMMTQVGNVAS
+312 FADMMTQVGNVAS

-362 LWLFHLFVAGWNWV
+362 LWLFNLFVAGWDWV
-376 TENINIVMTA
+376 TEHANFVITAFEILATVGVIAGLAVAAAWAIANWQILLIIAIVIAIAAALSELGISFVDVAATIISMFVYIGETVYNVILFIINLFIFLGSLIINVFIGIWNAVITVAEAIANTFLMA
-386 LTLLAAVAL
+386 VWAVKKAFATLAKAVLGAFAAVAD
-395 IAGVAMFVAGLMAGA
+395 GA
-410 PWALL
+410 A
-415 MLILIGVIGIALLIG
+415 
-430 MALNAM
+430 
-436 GISFLDVAAAIVA
+436 
-449 AFVFV
+449 
-454 GTVVYDI
+454 
-461 IMFVINLVM
+461 
-470 YMIAPIVNLFIGIYN
+470 
-485 IGVAIAEFLRNVF
+485 
-498 KHPIYSIRKL
+498 
-508 FYNLIRTVL
+508 
-517 DYFATFVDGVVNV
+517 NV
-530 AQSIGNAFIAGAN
+530 AKSIGNAFIAGAN
-543 IAIKAINWIID
+543 MAIKAINWIIK

-565 KVGEMSYMSNDGS
+565 TVGEIGAMSYNGGLGSSIRGLADGLDPGSAPEKVS
-578 FANGIRAMGEM
+578 FA
-589 FNPGEAPDDYESFDG
+589 
-604 MRANMMTPGGLWDG
+604 G
-618 MKNPFSTA
+618 MKGKSLELHNPTEGLKNPMLDSMA
-626 GNAFS
+626 AYQ
-631 GTKAFGQGIGD
+631 GTKNFFNGIGD
-642 AMQGFADKMKGQ
+642 AMKGFGDKMKKQ

-662 QMNQTPAGA
+662 QANQTPAGA
-671 GAPSGGAG
+671 GAPEGGG
-679 GLGDKLGKGKNI
+679 GGGKGLGDKLGKGKNI

-732 NYESKNSATEQD
+732 KYESKNSATEQD
-744 INDLVGKIEEKIIGL
+744 IDDLVDRIEEKIVGL

>member
-24 TIDRTIGKFSDL
+24 TIDRTIGKFSEL

-57 NLTAPKAS
+57 NLNAPKVA
-65 SPVTPKPVA
+65 SPVAPKPVTPVMPKPVA
-74 PKASSP
+74 PKPA
-80 VTPKPVAPKASSPVT
+80 APIA
-95 PKLPST
+95 PKLPPT
-101 GPLVGGLGAATSML
+101 GPLIGGLGVATSML
-115 GRMTSISRALNFMV
+115 GRMASISRALNFMV

-143 LIKSGDEYIQTMAR
+143 LIKSGDDYIQTMAR
-157 LKTIEDGSK
+157 LKTIEDGTR
-166 TGQELQDSIMAAAQ
+166 TGQELKDGIMAAAQ

-270 GVSVGQLRGMAKDGQ
+270 GVSVGQLRAMAKDGQ
-285 LTGDIL
+285 LTGDTL
-291 KSALLGS
+291 KNALLGS

-312 FSDMMTQVGNVAS
+312 FADMMTQIGNVAS

-362 LWLFHLFVAGWNWV
+362 LWLFNLFVSGWNWV

-410 PWALL
+410 PWAWL

-430 MALNAM
+430 TALNAM

-454 GTVVYDI
+454 GTIVYDI

-470 YMIAPIVNLFIGIYN
+470 YMITPIVNFFIAIYN

-517 DYFATFVDGVVNV
+517 DYFASFVDGVVNV

-543 IAIKAINWIID
+543 MAIKAINWIID

-565 KVGEMSYMSNDGS
+565 KVGEMGYMSNDGS

-631 GTKAFGQGIGD
+631 GTKAFGQGVGD

-662 QMNQTPAGA
+662 QMNQTPSGA

-744 INDLVGKIEEKIIGL
+744 IDDLVDRIEEKIVGL